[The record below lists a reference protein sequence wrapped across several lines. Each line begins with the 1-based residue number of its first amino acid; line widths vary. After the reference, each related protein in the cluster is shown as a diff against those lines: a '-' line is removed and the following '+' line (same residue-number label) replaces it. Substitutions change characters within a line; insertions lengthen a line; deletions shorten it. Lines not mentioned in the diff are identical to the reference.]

1 MKNKY
6 EVLGIVGEGAYGI
19 VYKCLNK
26 ETNKYVAVKK
36 FKETQDKLV
45 QKTMK
50 RELAMLQMLHHENVV
65 EFQESFVNKGNFFLV
80 FEYVEKNLLEVL
92 EESPRG
98 LSPKLIRSLVYQM
111 CKAVAYLHQNNMIH
125 RDVKPENL
133 LIDDKLNLKLCDF
146 GFARKVKLNKNNN
159 NIDTMTDYVA
169 TRWYR
174 SPELL
179 LSGGIYGPEV
189 DYWAIGCI
197 MGELADGNP
206 MFPGEDEVDQL
217 DCIIKILGNL
227 PDSLVNMYYE
237 NPIYNG
243 KELLNV
249 KKPETLE
256 KRYLGILSPTAIDF
270 MKGLLELDPS
280 KRLSGEN
287 VFKHKYFSIFMKNNN
302 NTINN
307 NNNNINN
314 NNNNNMNNNLNNSN
328 NNPVNPVAL
337 NNSNSATNIK
347 VNKEEKNMGNKI
359 NNNININKIIVKNTI
374 NANLILSNSNTKRND
389 INLIKEAKSNIINM
403 KNLTNKEKEKEKD
416 KDKEKEKE
424 KDKDKDKEKD
434 DINSKK
440 NEKDKMADN
449 TFTNRNNN
457 NSFNN
462 IVNNINQKLI
472 NKNIINQKL
481 KKDIEAKA
489 GNVNISPAKV
499 INNTTNINIINYN
512 CYNNAT
518 NRNSN
523 MQIQKK
529 ILDIAQN
536 PKSQFKSFTNQD
548 IIENNLANM
557 NKSKEIVNNNSNNL
571 TLFNGNESFYGN
583 KNNFTL
589 KKKINNNFTK
599 SMINFNSIKVNK
611 FNIGNK
617 PSKKSTSMQKMD
629 YEHSSNIDL
638 SQKIPPQ
645 QIGVISLSQGKID
658 KKNINKIKDKSIIKQ
673 ANNTFYNFNLNV
685 IQNNNNANNIINNN
699 SISNGYKG
707 SNTSNNFGSL
717 LSKAYSTNGFK
728 SFFSNKDNK
737 YNYKLNTNYIK
748 EENKKYIYNN
758 SFNDKNVIDEKDEL
772 DISNSNIYEYN
783 QKSYSKQKTKKK
795 LLVPFG
801 SENLDIY
808 NKNSM
813 LYGTF
818 YKKNFLFGYKKKEK
832 NTNKYMNNNKLPKL
846 YKSISNATQY
856 NYFVNNKIKKNNS
869 NIYMVGKKGFNP
881 YNYDYSSK
889 LKFYIP

>member
-65 EFQESFVNKGNFFLV
+65 EFQESFVSKGNFFLV

-98 LSPKLIRSLVYQM
+98 LSPKLIRSLVFQM
-111 CKAVAYLHQNNMIH
+111 CKAVDYLHKNNMIH

-133 LIDDKLNLKLCDF
+133 LIDENLNLKLCDF

-227 PDSLVNMYYE
+227 PESLVNMYYE

-243 KELLNV
+243 KELLKI

-256 KRYLGILSPTAIDF
+256 KRYLGILSPTAINF
-270 MKGLLELDPS
+270 MKGLLELDPN
-280 KRLSGEN
+280 KRLNGEN

-302 NTINN
+302 NNN
-307 NNNNINN
+307 NNNTIANN
-314 NNNNNMNNNLNNSN
+314 NVNTNNNLNNSN
-328 NNPVNPVAL
+328 
-337 NNSNSATNIK
+337 SASNIK
-347 VNKEEKNMGNKI
+347 VNNNDKAINNKI
-359 NNNININKIIVKNTI
+359 NNNININKIILKNNP

-389 INLIKEAKSNIINM
+389 ANLIKEAKSNVVF
-403 KNLTNKEKEKEKD
+403 KNYTTKEKD
-416 KDKEKEKE
+416 KDEIPLKKTE
-424 KDKDKDKEKD
+424 KDKQSE
-434 DINSKK
+434 N
-440 NEKDKMADN
+440 AY
-449 TFTNRNNN
+449 TNRNNN
-457 NSFNN
+457 NSVNN
-462 IVNNINQKLI
+462 IVSNINQKLI

-481 KKDIEAKA
+481 KKEIKEIESKQVP
-489 GNVNISPAKV
+489 VNPSPAKV

-536 PKSQFKSFTNQD
+536 PKAEFKSFTNQD
-548 IIENNLANM
+548 ILENSLATI
-557 NKSKEIVNNNSNNL
+557 NKSKELVNHNANNL

-611 FNIGNK
+611 FNLGNK
-617 PSKKSTSMQKMD
+617 PSKKSTSMKKIEND
-629 YEHSSNIDL
+629 HNNNNDL
-638 SQKIPPQ
+638 SLKMPQ
-645 QIGVISLSQGKID
+645 QNIGVISLSQGKVE
-658 KKNINKIKDKSIIKQ
+658 KKKKDKDKSIIKQ

-685 IQNNNNANNIINNN
+685 IQNNNNANSIINTNTLGT
-699 SISNGYKG
+699 GYKG
-707 SNTSNNFGSL
+707 SNTSNNFVTL
-717 LSKAYSTNGFK
+717 LNKAYSTNGFK

-758 SFNDKNVIDEKDEL
+758 SFNDKIIEEKDEL

-783 QKSYSKQKTKKK
+783 QKSYSKKKTKKK
-795 LLVPFG
+795 LLIPFG
-801 SENLDIY
+801 SENLDLY
-808 NKNSM
+808 NKNSIG
-813 LYGTF
+813 YGTF
-818 YKKNFLFGYKKKEK
+818 YKKNFLFGFKKKE
-832 NTNKYMNNNKLPKL
+832 NNNKKYINNNKLPKL

-881 YNYDYSSK
+881 YNYDYTSK
-889 LKFYIP
+889 FKFYVP

>member
-36 FKETQDKLV
+36 FKETHDKLV

-50 RELAMLQMLHHENVV
+50 RELAMLQLLRHENVV
-65 EFQESFVNKGNFFLV
+65 EFQESFVSKGNFFLV

-92 EESPRG
+92 EESPHG

-111 CKAVAYLHQNNMIH
+111 CKAVSYLHKNNMIH

-133 LIDDKLNLKLCDF
+133 LIDENFNLKLCDF

-227 PDSLVNMYYE
+227 PENLVNMYYE

-243 KELLNV
+243 KDLFKI

-256 KRYLGILSPTAIDF
+256 KRYMGILSPTAIDF
-270 MKGLLELDPS
+270 MKGLLELDPT
-280 KRLSGEN
+280 KRLSGDN

-302 NTINN
+302 TNS
-307 NNNNINN
+307 
-314 NNNNNMNNNLNNSN
+314 NSN
-328 NNPVNPVAL
+328 NNANNNVINVNNNL

-347 VNKEEKNMGNKI
+347 GNKDEKNIINNKV
-359 NNNININKIIVKNTI
+359 NNNINLNKI
-374 NANLILSNSNTKRND
+374 NLKNSNPDISPFQNNSNRNEH
-389 INLIKEAKSNIINM
+389 IQNKINIIN
-403 KNLTNKEKEKEKD
+403 KNSIS
-416 KDKEKEKE
+416 
-424 KDKDKDKEKD
+424 KDKDKDKE

-440 NEKDKMADN
+440 SEKDKMPESNN
-449 TFTNRNNN
+449 TNKENN
-457 NSFNN
+457 NS
-462 IVNNINQKLI
+462 INNINPKI
-472 NKNIINQKL
+472 SIKIKEKEKP
-481 KKDIEAKA
+481 KKDIESKPI
-489 GNVNISPAKV
+489 NVTPSKV

-523 MQIQKK
+523 LQIQKK
-529 ILDIAQN
+529 ILDFAQN
-536 PKSQFKSFTNQD
+536 QKSQFKSFTNHD
-548 IIENNLANM
+548 LLENNLINI
-557 NKSKEIVNNNSNNL
+557 SKPKEVVIDQINNSNNL
-571 TLFNGNESFYGN
+571 TILNGSESLYAH
-583 KNNFTL
+583 KNNFNI
-589 KKKINNNFTK
+589 KKKLNNFTK
-599 SMINFNSIKVNK
+599 SMMNFNSIKK
-611 FNIGNK
+611 LTLINK
-617 PSKKSTSMQKMD
+617 PSKKSTSVKII
-629 YEHSSNIDL
+629 ENENNNNNSNIDL
-638 SQKIPPQ
+638 SLKLPQ
-645 QIGVISLSQGKID
+645 SISGISLSQGKAD
-658 KKNINKIKDKSIIKQ
+658 KKKINKDKDKNIIKQ

-685 IQNNNNANNIINNN
+685 IQNNNNTNNILNSNN
-699 SISNGYKG
+699 SLNSYKG
-707 SNTSNNFGSL
+707 NNTNTNFGSL

-748 EENKKYIYNN
+748 EENKKYLYNN
-758 SFNDKNVIDEKDEL
+758 SFNDKNSIDEKDEL
-772 DISNSNIYEYN
+772 DISDNNIYDYN
-783 QKSYSKQKTKKK
+783 QKSYSKKKEKKK
-795 LLVPFG
+795 LLIPFG
-801 SENLDIY
+801 SENLDVY
-808 NKNSM
+808 NKNRM
-813 LYGTF
+813 GYGTF
-818 YKKNFLFGYKKKEK
+818 YNKNFMFGFKKKDK
-832 NTNKYMNNNKLPKL
+832 MKKYNNNNKLPKL

-869 NIYMVGKKGFNP
+869 NIYMIGKKAFNP
-881 YNYDYSSK
+881 YNYDYSNK
-889 LKFYIP
+889 LKYYNPKFLV

>member
-36 FKETQDKLV
+36 FKETHDKLV

-50 RELAMLQMLHHENVV
+50 RELAMLQLLRHENVV
-65 EFQESFVNKGNFFLV
+65 EFQESFVSKGNFFLV

-92 EESPRG
+92 EESPHG

-111 CKAVAYLHQNNMIH
+111 CKAVSYLHKNNMIH

-133 LIDDKLNLKLCDF
+133 LIDENFNLKLCDF

-227 PDSLVNMYYE
+227 PENLVNMYYE

-243 KELLNV
+243 KDLFKI

-256 KRYLGILSPTAIDF
+256 KRYMGILSPTAIDF
-270 MKGLLELDPS
+270 MKGLLELDPT
-280 KRLSGEN
+280 KRLSGDN

-302 NTINN
+302 TNSNSNN
-307 NNNNINN
+307 NANNNVINV
-314 NNNNNMNNNLNNSN
+314 NNNLNNSN
-328 NNPVNPVAL
+328 SV
-337 NNSNSATNIK
+337 TNIK
-347 VNKEEKNMGNKI
+347 GNKDEKNIIINKV
-359 NNNININKIIVKNTI
+359 NNNINLNKI
-374 NANLILSNSNTKRND
+374 NLKNSNPDISPFQNNSNRNEHNQNK
-389 INLIKEAKSNIINM
+389 INIIN
-403 KNLTNKEKEKEKD
+403 KNSIS
-416 KDKEKEKE
+416 
-424 KDKDKDKEKD
+424 KDKDKDKE

-440 NEKDKMADN
+440 SEKDKMSESNN
-449 TFTNRNNN
+449 TNKENN
-457 NSFNN
+457 NS
-462 IVNNINQKLI
+462 INNINPKI
-472 NKNIINQKL
+472 SIKIKEKEKP
-481 KKDIEAKA
+481 KKDIESKPI
-489 GNVNISPAKV
+489 NVTPSKV

-523 MQIQKK
+523 LQIQKK
-529 ILDIAQN
+529 ILDFAQN
-536 PKSQFKSFTNQD
+536 QKSQFKSFTNHD
-548 IIENNLANM
+548 LLENNLINI
-557 NKSKEIVNNNSNNL
+557 SKPKEVIINQINNSNNL
-571 TLFNGNESFYGN
+571 TILNGSESLYAH
-583 KNNFTL
+583 KNNFNI
-589 KKKINNNFTK
+589 KKKLNNFTK
-599 SMINFNSIKVNK
+599 SMMNFNSIKK
-611 FNIGNK
+611 LTLINK
-617 PSKKSTSMQKMD
+617 PSKKSTSVKII
-629 YEHSSNIDL
+629 ENENNNNNSNIDL
-638 SQKIPPQ
+638 SLKLPQ
-645 QIGVISLSQGKID
+645 SISGISLSQGKAD
-658 KKNINKIKDKSIIKQ
+658 KKKINKDKDKNIIKQ

-685 IQNNNNANNIINNN
+685 IQNNNNTNNILNSNN
-699 SISNGYKG
+699 SLNSYKG
-707 SNTSNNFGSL
+707 SNTNTNFGSL

-748 EENKKYIYNN
+748 EENKKYLYNN
-758 SFNDKNVIDEKDEL
+758 SFNDKNIIDEKDEL
-772 DISNSNIYEYN
+772 DISDNNIYDYN
-783 QKSYSKQKTKKK
+783 QKSYSKKKEKKK
-795 LLVPFG
+795 LLIPFG
-801 SENLDIY
+801 SENLDVY
-808 NKNSM
+808 NKNRM
-813 LYGTF
+813 GYGTF
-818 YKKNFLFGYKKKEK
+818 YNKNFMFGFKKKDK
-832 NTNKYMNNNKLPKL
+832 MKKYNNNNKLPKL

-869 NIYMVGKKGFNP
+869 NIYMIGKKAFNP
-881 YNYDYSSK
+881 YNYDYSNK
-889 LKFYIP
+889 LKYYNPKFLV

>member
-36 FKETQDKLV
+36 FKETHDKLV

-50 RELAMLQMLHHENVV
+50 RELAMLQLLRHENVV
-65 EFQESFVNKGNFFLV
+65 EFQESFVSKGNFFLV
-80 FEYVEKNLLEVL
+80 FEYVEKKLLEVL
-92 EESPRG
+92 EESPHG

-111 CKAVAYLHQNNMIH
+111 CKAVSYLHKNNMIH

-133 LIDDKLNLKLCDF
+133 LIDENFNLKLCDF

-227 PDSLVNMYYE
+227 PENLVNMYYE

-243 KELLNV
+243 KDLFKI

-256 KRYLGILSPTAIDF
+256 KRYMGILSPTAIDF
-270 MKGLLELDPS
+270 MKGLLELDPT
-280 KRLSGEN
+280 KRLSGDN

-302 NTINN
+302 TNCNGNN
-307 NNNNINN
+307 NANNNVINV
-314 NNNNNMNNNLNNSN
+314 NNNLNNSN
-328 NNPVNPVAL
+328 SV
-337 NNSNSATNIK
+337 TNIK
-347 VNKEEKNMGNKI
+347 GNKDEKNIIINKV
-359 NNNININKIIVKNTI
+359 NNNINLNKI
-374 NANLILSNSNTKRND
+374 NLKNSNPDISPFQNNSNRNEH
-389 INLIKEAKSNIINM
+389 IQNKINIIN
-403 KNLTNKEKEKEKD
+403 KNSIS
-416 KDKEKEKE
+416 
-424 KDKDKDKEKD
+424 KDKDKDKE

-440 NEKDKMADN
+440 SEKDKMPESNN
-449 TFTNRNNN
+449 TNKENN
-457 NSFNN
+457 NS
-462 IVNNINQKLI
+462 INNINPKI
-472 NKNIINQKL
+472 SIKIKEKEKP
-481 KKDIEAKA
+481 KKDIESKPI
-489 GNVNISPAKV
+489 NVTPSKV

-523 MQIQKK
+523 LQIQKK
-529 ILDIAQN
+529 ILDFAQN
-536 PKSQFKSFTNQD
+536 QKSQFKSFTNHD
-548 IIENNLANM
+548 LLENNLINI
-557 NKSKEIVNNNSNNL
+557 SKPKEVIINQINNSNNL
-571 TLFNGNESFYGN
+571 TILNGSESLYAH
-583 KNNFTL
+583 KNNFNI
-589 KKKINNNFTK
+589 KKKLNNFTK
-599 SMINFNSIKVNK
+599 SMMNFNSIKK
-611 FNIGNK
+611 LTLINK
-617 PSKKSTSMQKMD
+617 PSKKSTSVKII
-629 YEHSSNIDL
+629 ENENNNNNSNIDL
-638 SQKIPPQ
+638 SLKLPQ
-645 QIGVISLSQGKID
+645 SISGISLSQGKAD
-658 KKNINKIKDKSIIKQ
+658 KKKINKDKDKNIIKQ

-685 IQNNNNANNIINNN
+685 IQNNNNTNNILNSNN
-699 SISNGYKG
+699 SLNSYKG
-707 SNTSNNFGSL
+707 SNTNTNFGSL

-748 EENKKYIYNN
+748 EENKKYLYNN
-758 SFNDKNVIDEKDEL
+758 SFNDKNIIDEKDEL
-772 DISNSNIYEYN
+772 DISDNNIYDYN
-783 QKSYSKQKTKKK
+783 QKSYSKKKEKKK
-795 LLVPFG
+795 LLIPFG
-801 SENLDIY
+801 SENLDVY
-808 NKNSM
+808 NKNRM
-813 LYGTF
+813 GYGTF
-818 YKKNFLFGYKKKEK
+818 YNKNFMFGFKKKDK
-832 NTNKYMNNNKLPKL
+832 MKKYNNNNKLPKL

-869 NIYMVGKKGFNP
+869 NIYMIGKKAFNP
-881 YNYDYSSK
+881 YNYDYSNK
-889 LKFYIP
+889 LKYYNPKFLV

>member
-65 EFQESFVNKGNFFLV
+65 EFQESFVSKGNFFLV

-92 EESPRG
+92 EESPHG

-111 CKAVAYLHQNNMIH
+111 CKAVDYLHKNNMIH

-133 LIDDKLNLKLCDF
+133 LIDEKLNLKLCDF

-159 NIDTMTDYVA
+159 NVDTMTDYVA

-227 PDSLVNMYYE
+227 PENLINMYYE
-237 NPIYNG
+237 NQIYNG
-243 KELLNV
+243 KELLKV

-302 NTINN
+302 N

-314 NNNNNMNNNLNNSN
+314 NENNEAVINNAVNPNNNLNN
-328 NNPVNPVAL
+328 
-337 NNSNSATNIK
+337 NNSNNAANVKVIK
-347 VNKEEKNMGNKI
+347 DDKSMNNKI
-359 NNNININKIIVKNTI
+359 NNSININKIVIKN
-374 NANLILSNSNTKRND
+374 NPNSNLLLSNSNTKRND
-389 INLIKEAKSNIINM
+389 ANIMKESKSNVIN
-403 KNLTNKEKEKEKD
+403 KNMNMNINIKEKEE
-416 KDKEKEKE
+416 
-424 KDKDKDKEKD
+424 
-434 DINSKK
+434 INSKK
-440 NEKDKMADN
+440 SEKDKQSDN
-449 TFTNRNNN
+449 AYSNRNNN
-457 NSFNN
+457 NNSINN
-462 IVNNINQKLI
+462 IVNNINQKI
-472 NKNIINQKL
+472 NKNIVSIKS
-481 KKDIEAKA
+481 KKDLEPKA
-489 GNVNISPAKV
+489 VINVSPAKV

-523 MQIQKK
+523 LQIQKK
-529 ILDIAQN
+529 ILDIEQN
-536 PKSQFKSFTNQD
+536 PKSQFKSFTNQE

-557 NKSKEIVNNNSNNL
+557 SKSKEIVKHNSNNL

-611 FNIGNK
+611 FIFGNK
-617 PSKKSTSMQKMD
+617 PSKKSISMKKIEN
-629 YEHSSNIDL
+629 EHNNNFDL
-638 SQKIPPQ
+638 SQKMPQ
-645 QIGVISLSQGKID
+645 TIGIISLSQGKIEK
-658 KKNINKIKDKSIIKQ
+658 KKNSKDKEKAMIKQ

-685 IQNNNNANNIINNN
+685 IQNNNNVNNIINN
-699 SISNGYKG
+699 STIGNGYKNN
-707 SNTSNNFGSL
+707 NTSNNFASL
-717 LSKAYSTNGFK
+717 LTKAYSTNGFK
-728 SFFSNKDNK
+728 SFFANKDNK

-748 EENKKYIYNN
+748 EENKKYLYNN
-758 SFNDKNVIDEKDEL
+758 SFNDKIIDEKDEL
-772 DISNSNIYEYN
+772 DISDNNIYEYN
-783 QKSYSKQKTKKK
+783 QKSYSKKKAKKK
-795 LLVPFG
+795 LLIPFG
-801 SENLDIY
+801 SENMDVY
-808 NKNSM
+808 NKNNM
-813 LYGTF
+813 GYGTF
-818 YKKNFLFGYKKKEK
+818 YKKNFIFGYKKKEK
-832 NTNKYMNNNKLPKL
+832 NTNKYLNNNKLPKL

-856 NYFVNNKIKKNNS
+856 NYFANNKIKKNNS
-869 NIYMVGKKGFNP
+869 NIYMVGKKAFNP
-881 YNYDYSSK
+881 YNYDYTSK
-889 LKFYIP
+889 FKFYLP

>member
-26 ETNKYVAVKK
+26 VTNKYVAVKK

-50 RELAMLQMLHHENVV
+50 RELAMLQMLRHENVV
-65 EFQESFVNKGNFFLV
+65 EFQESFVSKGNFFLV

-92 EESPRG
+92 EESPHG

-111 CKAVAYLHQNNMIH
+111 CKAVAYLHKNNMIH

-133 LIDDKLNLKLCDF
+133 LIDENLNLKLCDF

-227 PDSLVNMYYE
+227 PESLVNMYYE
-237 NPIYNG
+237 NQIYNG
-243 KELLNV
+243 KELLHV

-270 MKGLLELDPS
+270 MKGLLELDPN

-287 VFKHKYFSIFMKNNN
+287 VFKHKYFSVFMKNNN
-302 NTINN
+302 NNGIGNNN
-307 NNNNINN
+307 NNNNIAINN
-314 NNNNNMNNNLNNSN
+314 N
-328 NNPVNPVAL
+328 L

-347 VNKEEKNMGNKI
+347 VNSKEEKIMNSKMS
-359 NNNININKIIVKNTI
+359 NNIINKIVFKNNHI
-374 NANLILSNSNTKRND
+374 NPNINVSNSNTKRND
-389 INLIKEAKSNIINM
+389 INLIKESKSNIM
-403 KNLTNKEKEKEKD
+403 VKNFTT
-416 KDKEKEKE
+416 KDKEKEE
-424 KDKDKDKEKD
+424 
-434 DINSKK
+434 INSKK
-440 NEKDKMADN
+440 TEKEKLSEN
-449 TFTNRNNN
+449 TYTNRNNN
-457 NSFNN
+457 NSVNG
-462 IVNNINQKLI
+462 IGNNINTKI
-472 NKNIINQKL
+472 IIKNDNNQKI
-481 KKDIEAKA
+481 KKEIDSKA
-489 GNVNISPAKV
+489 INITPAKV

-523 MQIQKK
+523 LQLQKK
-529 ILDIAQN
+529 IIDISQN
-536 PKSQFKSFTNQD
+536 PKGQFKSFTNND
-548 IIENNLANM
+548 LIDNNLANLNNI
-557 NKSKEIVNNNSNNL
+557 NKSKEITNNNNL

-589 KKKINNNFTK
+589 KKKVNNNFTK
-599 SMINFNSIKVNK
+599 SMINFNNIKVNK
-611 FNIGNK
+611 FNLVNK
-617 PSKKSTSMQKMD
+617 NSKKSTSVKRID
-629 YEHSSNIDL
+629 YENINNGMDL
-638 SQKIPPQ
+638 SQKLPQ
-645 QIGVISLSQGKID
+645 TINVISLSQGKAEK
-658 KKNINKIKDKSIIKQ
+658 KKNNKDKDKNNIKQ
-673 ANNTFYNFNLNV
+673 ANNTFYNFSLNV
-685 IQNNNNANNIINNN
+685 IQNNNNANAIINSNN
-699 SISNGYKG
+699 SGNSYKG
-707 SNTSNNFGSL
+707 SNTSNNFVSL

-728 SFFSNKDNK
+728 SFYSNKDDK

-748 EENKKYIYNN
+748 EENKKYMYNN
-758 SFNDKNVIDEKDEL
+758 SFNDKNIIDEKDEL
-772 DISNSNIYEYN
+772 DISNSNSNIYDYN
-783 QKSYSKQKTKKK
+783 QKSYSKKKTKKK
-795 LLVPFG
+795 LLIPFG

-808 NKNSM
+808 NKNSIG
-813 LYGTF
+813 YGTF
-818 YKKNFLFGYKKKEK
+818 YKKNFLFGFKKKDK
-832 NTNKYMNNNKLPKL
+832 NKKYLNNNKLPKL

-856 NYFVNNKIKKNNS
+856 NYFGSNKIKKNNS
-869 NIYMVGKKGFNP
+869 NIYMIGKKGFNP
-881 YNYDYSSK
+881 YNYDYTSK
-889 LKFYIP
+889 FKYYAP

>member
-26 ETNKYVAVKK
+26 VTNKYVAVKK

-50 RELAMLQMLHHENVV
+50 RELAMLQMLRHENVV
-65 EFQESFVNKGNFFLV
+65 EFQESFVSKGNFFLV

-92 EESPRG
+92 EESPHG

-111 CKAVAYLHQNNMIH
+111 CKAVAYLHKNNMIH

-133 LIDDKLNLKLCDF
+133 LIDENLNLKLCDF

-227 PDSLVNMYYE
+227 PESLVNMYYE
-237 NPIYNG
+237 NQIYNG
-243 KELLNV
+243 KELLHV

-270 MKGLLELDPS
+270 MKGLLELDPN

-287 VFKHKYFSIFMKNNN
+287 VFKHKYFSVFMKNNN
-302 NTINN
+302 NNGIG
-307 NNNNINN
+307 NN
-314 NNNNNMNNNLNNSN
+314 NNNNNNAINNN
-328 NNPVNPVAL
+328 L

-347 VNKEEKNMGNKI
+347 VNSKEEKIMNSKMS
-359 NNNININKIIVKNTI
+359 NNIINKIVFKNNHI
-374 NANLILSNSNTKRND
+374 NPNINVSNSNTKRND
-389 INLIKEAKSNIINM
+389 INLIKESKSNIM
-403 KNLTNKEKEKEKD
+403 VKNFTT
-416 KDKEKEKE
+416 KDKEKEE
-424 KDKDKDKEKD
+424 
-434 DINSKK
+434 INSKK
-440 NEKDKMADN
+440 TEKEKLSEN
-449 TFTNRNNN
+449 TYTNRNNN
-457 NSFNN
+457 NSVNG
-462 IVNNINQKLI
+462 IGNNINTKI
-472 NKNIINQKL
+472 IIKNDINQKI
-481 KKDIEAKA
+481 KKEIDSKA
-489 GNVNISPAKV
+489 INITPSKV

-523 MQIQKK
+523 LQLQKK
-529 ILDIAQN
+529 IIDISQN
-536 PKSQFKSFTNQD
+536 PKGQFKSFTNND
-548 IIENNLANM
+548 LIDNNLANLNNI
-557 NKSKEIVNNNSNNL
+557 NKSKEITNNNNL

-589 KKKINNNFTK
+589 KKKVNNNFTK
-599 SMINFNSIKVNK
+599 SMINFNNIKVNK
-611 FNIGNK
+611 FNLVNK
-617 PSKKSTSMQKMD
+617 NSKKSTSVKRID
-629 YEHSSNIDL
+629 YENINNGMDL
-638 SQKIPPQ
+638 SQKLPQ
-645 QIGVISLSQGKID
+645 TINVISLSQGKAEK
-658 KKNINKIKDKSIIKQ
+658 KKNNKDKDKNNIKQ
-673 ANNTFYNFNLNV
+673 ANNTFYNFSLNV
-685 IQNNNNANNIINNN
+685 IQNNNNANAIINSNN
-699 SISNGYKG
+699 SGNSYKG
-707 SNTSNNFGSL
+707 SNTSNNFVSL

-728 SFFSNKDNK
+728 SFYSNKDDK

-748 EENKKYIYNN
+748 EENKKYMYNN
-758 SFNDKNVIDEKDEL
+758 SFNDKNIIDEKDEL
-772 DISNSNIYEYN
+772 DISNSNSNIYDYN
-783 QKSYSKQKTKKK
+783 QKSYSKKKTKKK
-795 LLVPFG
+795 LLIPFG

-808 NKNSM
+808 NKNSIG
-813 LYGTF
+813 YGTF
-818 YKKNFLFGYKKKEK
+818 YKKNFLFGFKKKDK
-832 NTNKYMNNNKLPKL
+832 NKKYLNNNKLPKL

-856 NYFVNNKIKKNNS
+856 NYFGSNKIKKNNS
-869 NIYMVGKKGFNP
+869 NIYMIGKKGFNP
-881 YNYDYSSK
+881 YNYDYTSK
-889 LKFYIP
+889 FKYYAP

>member
-36 FKETQDKLV
+36 FKETHDKLV

-50 RELAMLQMLHHENVV
+50 RELAMLQLLRHENVV
-65 EFQESFVNKGNFFLV
+65 EFQESFVSKGNFFLV

-92 EESPRG
+92 EESPHG

-111 CKAVAYLHQNNMIH
+111 CKAVSYLHKNNMIH

-133 LIDDKLNLKLCDF
+133 LIDENFNLKLCDF

-227 PDSLVNMYYE
+227 PENLVNMYYE

-243 KELLNV
+243 KDLFKI

-256 KRYLGILSPTAIDF
+256 KRYMGILSPTAIDF
-270 MKGLLELDPS
+270 MKGLLELDPT
-280 KRLSGEN
+280 KRLSGDN

-302 NTINN
+302 TNYNGNN
-307 NNNNINN
+307 NANNNVINV
-314 NNNNNMNNNLNNSN
+314 NNNLNNSN
-328 NNPVNPVAL
+328 SV
-337 NNSNSATNIK
+337 TNIK
-347 VNKEEKNMGNKI
+347 GNKDEKNIIINKV
-359 NNNININKIIVKNTI
+359 NNNINLNKI
-374 NANLILSNSNTKRND
+374 NLKNSNPDISPFQNNSNRNEH
-389 INLIKEAKSNIINM
+389 IQNKINIIN
-403 KNLTNKEKEKEKD
+403 KNSIS
-416 KDKEKEKE
+416 
-424 KDKDKDKEKD
+424 KDKDKDKE

-440 NEKDKMADN
+440 SEKDKMPESNN
-449 TFTNRNNN
+449 TNKENN
-457 NSFNN
+457 NS
-462 IVNNINQKLI
+462 INNINPKI
-472 NKNIINQKL
+472 SIKIKEKEKP
-481 KKDIEAKA
+481 KKDIESKPI
-489 GNVNISPAKV
+489 NVTPSKV

-523 MQIQKK
+523 LQIQKT
-529 ILDIAQN
+529 ILDFAQN
-536 PKSQFKSFTNQD
+536 QKSQFKSFTNHD
-548 IIENNLANM
+548 LLENNLINI
-557 NKSKEIVNNNSNNL
+557 SKPKEVIINQINNSNNL
-571 TLFNGNESFYGN
+571 TILNGSESLYAH
-583 KNNFTL
+583 KNNFNI
-589 KKKINNNFTK
+589 KKKLNNFTK
-599 SMINFNSIKVNK
+599 SMMNFNSIKK
-611 FNIGNK
+611 LTLINK
-617 PSKKSTSMQKMD
+617 PSKKSTSVKII
-629 YEHSSNIDL
+629 ENENNNNNSNIDL
-638 SQKIPPQ
+638 SLKLPQ
-645 QIGVISLSQGKID
+645 SISGISLSQGKAD
-658 KKNINKIKDKSIIKQ
+658 KKKINKDKDKNIIKQ

-685 IQNNNNANNIINNN
+685 IQNNNNTNNILNSNN
-699 SISNGYKG
+699 SLNSYKG
-707 SNTSNNFGSL
+707 SNTNTNFGSL

-748 EENKKYIYNN
+748 EENKKYLYNN
-758 SFNDKNVIDEKDEL
+758 SFNDKNIIDEKDEL
-772 DISNSNIYEYN
+772 DISDNNIYDYN
-783 QKSYSKQKTKKK
+783 QKSYSKKKEKKK
-795 LLVPFG
+795 LLIPFG
-801 SENLDIY
+801 SENLDVY
-808 NKNSM
+808 NKNRM
-813 LYGTF
+813 GYGTF
-818 YKKNFLFGYKKKEK
+818 YNKNFMFGFKKKDK
-832 NTNKYMNNNKLPKL
+832 MKKYNNNNKLPKL

-869 NIYMVGKKGFNP
+869 NIYMIGKKAFNP
-881 YNYDYSSK
+881 YNYDYSNK
-889 LKFYIP
+889 LKYYNPKFLV

>member
-26 ETNKYVAVKK
+26 VTNKYVAVKK

-50 RELAMLQMLHHENVV
+50 RELAMLQMLRHENVV
-65 EFQESFVNKGNFFLV
+65 EFQESFVSKGNFFLV

-92 EESPRG
+92 EESPHG

-111 CKAVAYLHQNNMIH
+111 CKAVAYLHKNNMIH

-133 LIDDKLNLKLCDF
+133 LIDENLNLKLCDF

-227 PDSLVNMYYE
+227 PESLVNMYYE
-237 NPIYNG
+237 NQIYNG
-243 KELLNV
+243 KELLHV

-270 MKGLLELDPS
+270 MKGLLELDPN

-287 VFKHKYFSIFMKNNN
+287 VFKHKYFSVFMKNNN
-302 NTINN
+302 NNGIGNNN
-307 NNNNINN
+307 NNNNIAINN
-314 NNNNNMNNNLNNSN
+314 N
-328 NNPVNPVAL
+328 L

-347 VNKEEKNMGNKI
+347 VNSKEEKIMNSKMS
-359 NNNININKIIVKNTI
+359 NNIINKIVFKNNHI
-374 NANLILSNSNTKRND
+374 NPNINVSNSNTKRND
-389 INLIKEAKSNIINM
+389 INLIKESKSNIM
-403 KNLTNKEKEKEKD
+403 VKNFTT
-416 KDKEKEKE
+416 KDKEKEE
-424 KDKDKDKEKD
+424 
-434 DINSKK
+434 INSKK
-440 NEKDKMADN
+440 TEKEKLSEN
-449 TFTNRNNN
+449 TYTNRNNN
-457 NSFNN
+457 NSVNG
-462 IVNNINQKLI
+462 IGNNINTKI
-472 NKNIINQKL
+472 IIKNDINQKI
-481 KKDIEAKA
+481 KKEIDSKA
-489 GNVNISPAKV
+489 INITPAKV

-523 MQIQKK
+523 LQLQKK
-529 ILDIAQN
+529 IIDISQN
-536 PKSQFKSFTNQD
+536 PKGQFKSFTNND
-548 IIENNLANM
+548 LIDNNLANLNNI
-557 NKSKEIVNNNSNNL
+557 NKSKEITNNNNL

-589 KKKINNNFTK
+589 KKKVNNNFTK
-599 SMINFNSIKVNK
+599 SMINFNNIKVNK
-611 FNIGNK
+611 FNLVNK
-617 PSKKSTSMQKMD
+617 NSKKSTSVKRID
-629 YEHSSNIDL
+629 YENNINNGMDL
-638 SQKIPPQ
+638 SQKLPQ
-645 QIGVISLSQGKID
+645 TINVISLSQGKAEK
-658 KKNINKIKDKSIIKQ
+658 KKNNKDKDKNNIKQ
-673 ANNTFYNFNLNV
+673 ANNTFYNFSLNV
-685 IQNNNNANNIINNN
+685 IQNNNNANAIINSNN
-699 SISNGYKG
+699 SGNSYKG
-707 SNTSNNFGSL
+707 SNTSNNFVSL
-717 LSKAYSTNGFK
+717 LTKAYSTNGFK
-728 SFFSNKDNK
+728 SFYSNKDDK

-748 EENKKYIYNN
+748 EENKKYMYNN
-758 SFNDKNVIDEKDEL
+758 SFNDKNIIDEKDEL
-772 DISNSNIYEYN
+772 DISNSNSNIYDYN
-783 QKSYSKQKTKKK
+783 QKSYSKKKTKKK
-795 LLVPFG
+795 LLIPFG

-808 NKNSM
+808 NKNCIG
-813 LYGTF
+813 YGTF
-818 YKKNFLFGYKKKEK
+818 YKKNFLFGFKKKDK
-832 NTNKYMNNNKLPKL
+832 NKKYLNNNKLPKL

-856 NYFVNNKIKKNNS
+856 NYFGSNKIKKNNS
-869 NIYMVGKKGFNP
+869 NIYMIGKKGFNP
-881 YNYDYSSK
+881 YNYDYTSK
-889 LKFYIP
+889 FKYYAP

>member
-36 FKETQDKLV
+36 FKETHDKLV

-50 RELAMLQMLHHENVV
+50 RELAMLQLLRHENVV
-65 EFQESFVNKGNFFLV
+65 EFQESFVSKGNFFLV

-92 EESPRG
+92 EESPHG

-111 CKAVAYLHQNNMIH
+111 CKAVSYLHKNNMIH

-133 LIDDKLNLKLCDF
+133 LIDENFNLKLCDF

-227 PDSLVNMYYE
+227 PENLVNMYYE

-243 KELLNV
+243 KDLFKI

-256 KRYLGILSPTAIDF
+256 KRYMGILSPTAIDF
-270 MKGLLELDPS
+270 MKGLLELDPT
-280 KRLSGEN
+280 KRLSGDN

-302 NTINN
+302 TNS
-307 NNNNINN
+307 
-314 NNNNNMNNNLNNSN
+314 NSN
-328 NNPVNPVAL
+328 NNANNNVINANNNL

-347 VNKEEKNMGNKI
+347 GNKDEKNIIINKV
-359 NNNININKIIVKNTI
+359 NNNINLNKI
-374 NANLILSNSNTKRND
+374 NLKNSNPDISPFQNNSNRNEH
-389 INLIKEAKSNIINM
+389 IQNKINIIN
-403 KNLTNKEKEKEKD
+403 KNSIS
-416 KDKEKEKE
+416 
-424 KDKDKDKEKD
+424 KDKDKDKE

-440 NEKDKMADN
+440 SEKDKMPESNN
-449 TFTNRNNN
+449 TNKENN
-457 NSFNN
+457 NS
-462 IVNNINQKLI
+462 INNINPKLSVKI
-472 NKNIINQKL
+472 KEKEKP
-481 KKDIEAKA
+481 KKDIESKPI
-489 GNVNISPAKV
+489 NVTPSKV

-523 MQIQKK
+523 LQIQKK
-529 ILDIAQN
+529 ILDFAQN
-536 PKSQFKSFTNQD
+536 QKSQFKSFTNHD
-548 IIENNLANM
+548 LLENNLINI
-557 NKSKEIVNNNSNNL
+557 SKPKEVIINQINNSNNL
-571 TLFNGNESFYGN
+571 TILNGSESLYAH
-583 KNNFTL
+583 KNNFNI
-589 KKKINNNFTK
+589 KKKLNNFTK
-599 SMINFNSIKVNK
+599 SMMNFNSIKK
-611 FNIGNK
+611 ITLINK
-617 PSKKSTSMQKMD
+617 PSKKSTSVKII
-629 YEHSSNIDL
+629 ENENNNNNSNIDL
-638 SQKIPPQ
+638 SLKLPQ
-645 QIGVISLSQGKID
+645 SISGISLSQGKAD
-658 KKNINKIKDKSIIKQ
+658 KKKINKDKDKNIIKQ

-685 IQNNNNANNIINNN
+685 IQNNNNTNNILNSNN
-699 SISNGYKG
+699 SLNSYKG
-707 SNTSNNFGSL
+707 SNTNTNFGSL

-748 EENKKYIYNN
+748 EENKKYLYNN
-758 SFNDKNVIDEKDEL
+758 SFNDKNIIDEKDEL
-772 DISNSNIYEYN
+772 DISDNNIYDYN
-783 QKSYSKQKTKKK
+783 QKSYSKKKEKKK
-795 LLVPFG
+795 LLIPFG
-801 SENLDIY
+801 SENLDVY
-808 NKNSM
+808 NKNRM
-813 LYGTF
+813 GYGTF
-818 YKKNFLFGYKKKEK
+818 YNKNFMFGFKKKDK
-832 NTNKYMNNNKLPKL
+832 MKKYNNNNKLPKL

-881 YNYDYSSK
+881 YNYDYTSK
-889 LKFYIP
+889 FKFYVP

>member
-36 FKETQDKLV
+36 FKETHDKLV

-50 RELAMLQMLHHENVV
+50 RELAMLQLLRHENVV
-65 EFQESFVNKGNFFLV
+65 EFQESFVSKGNFFLV

-92 EESPRG
+92 EESPHG

-111 CKAVAYLHQNNMIH
+111 CKAVSYLHKNNMIH

-133 LIDDKLNLKLCDF
+133 LIDENFNLKLCDF

-227 PDSLVNMYYE
+227 PENLVNMYYE

-243 KELLNV
+243 KDLFKI

-256 KRYLGILSPTAIDF
+256 KRYMGILSPTAIDF
-270 MKGLLELDPS
+270 MKGLLELDPT
-280 KRLSGEN
+280 KRLSGDN

-302 NTINN
+302 TNS
-307 NNNNINN
+307 
-314 NNNNNMNNNLNNSN
+314 NSN
-328 NNPVNPVAL
+328 NNANNNVINVNNNL

-347 VNKEEKNMGNKI
+347 GNKDEKNIINNKV
-359 NNNININKIIVKNTI
+359 NNNINLNKI
-374 NANLILSNSNTKRND
+374 NLKNSNPDISPFQNNSNRNEH
-389 INLIKEAKSNIINM
+389 IQNKINIIN
-403 KNLTNKEKEKEKD
+403 KNSIS
-416 KDKEKEKE
+416 
-424 KDKDKDKEKD
+424 KDKDKDKE

-440 NEKDKMADN
+440 SEKDKMPESNN
-449 TFTNRNNN
+449 TNKENN
-457 NSFNN
+457 NS
-462 IVNNINQKLI
+462 INNINPKI
-472 NKNIINQKL
+472 SIKIKEKEKP
-481 KKDIEAKA
+481 KKDIESKPI
-489 GNVNISPAKV
+489 NVTPSKV

-523 MQIQKK
+523 LQIQKK
-529 ILDIAQN
+529 ILDFAQN
-536 PKSQFKSFTNQD
+536 QKSQFKSFTNHD
-548 IIENNLANM
+548 LLENNLINI
-557 NKSKEIVNNNSNNL
+557 SKPKEVIINQINNSNNL
-571 TLFNGNESFYGN
+571 TILNGSESLYAH
-583 KNNFTL
+583 KNNFNI
-589 KKKINNNFTK
+589 KKKLNNFTK
-599 SMINFNSIKVNK
+599 SMMNFNSIKK
-611 FNIGNK
+611 LTLINK
-617 PSKKSTSMQKMD
+617 PSKKSTSVKII
-629 YEHSSNIDL
+629 ENENNNNNSNIDL
-638 SQKIPPQ
+638 SLKLPQ
-645 QIGVISLSQGKID
+645 SISGISLSQGKAD
-658 KKNINKIKDKSIIKQ
+658 KKKINKDKDKNIIKQ

-685 IQNNNNANNIINNN
+685 IQNNNNTNNILNSNN
-699 SISNGYKG
+699 SLNSYKG
-707 SNTSNNFGSL
+707 NNTNTNFGSL

-748 EENKKYIYNN
+748 EENKKYLYNN
-758 SFNDKNVIDEKDEL
+758 SFNDKNIIDEKDEL
-772 DISNSNIYEYN
+772 DISDNNIYDYN
-783 QKSYSKQKTKKK
+783 QKSYSKKKEKKK
-795 LLVPFG
+795 LLIPFG
-801 SENLDIY
+801 SENLDVY
-808 NKNSM
+808 NKNRM
-813 LYGTF
+813 GYGTF
-818 YKKNFLFGYKKKEK
+818 YNKNFMFGFKKKDK
-832 NTNKYMNNNKLPKL
+832 MKKYNNNNKLPKL

-869 NIYMVGKKGFNP
+869 NIYMIGKKAFNP
-881 YNYDYSSK
+881 YNYDYSNK
-889 LKFYIP
+889 LKYYNPKFLV

>member
-36 FKETQDKLV
+36 FKETHDKLV

-50 RELAMLQMLHHENVV
+50 RELAMLQLLRHENVV
-65 EFQESFVNKGNFFLV
+65 EFQESFVSKGNFFLV

-92 EESPRG
+92 EESPHG

-111 CKAVAYLHQNNMIH
+111 CKAVSYLHKNNMIH

-133 LIDDKLNLKLCDF
+133 LIDENFNLKLCDF
-146 GFARKVKLNKNNN
+146 GFARKVKLNQNNN

-227 PDSLVNMYYE
+227 PENLVNMYYE

-243 KELLNV
+243 KDLFKI

-256 KRYLGILSPTAIDF
+256 KRYMGILSPTAIDF
-270 MKGLLELDPS
+270 MKGLLELDPT
-280 KRLSGEN
+280 KRLSGDN

-302 NTINN
+302 TNSNSNN
-307 NNNNINN
+307 NANNNVINV
-314 NNNNNMNNNLNNSN
+314 NNNLNNSN
-328 NNPVNPVAL
+328 SV
-337 NNSNSATNIK
+337 TNIK
-347 VNKEEKNMGNKI
+347 GNKDEKNIIINKV
-359 NNNININKIIVKNTI
+359 NNNINLNKI
-374 NANLILSNSNTKRND
+374 NLKNSNPDISPFQNNSNRNEH
-389 INLIKEAKSNIINM
+389 IQNKINIIN
-403 KNLTNKEKEKEKD
+403 KNSISKD
-416 KDKEKEKE
+416 KDKE
-424 KDKDKDKEKD
+424 

-440 NEKDKMADN
+440 SEKDKMPESNN
-449 TFTNRNNN
+449 TNKENN
-457 NSFNN
+457 NS
-462 IVNNINQKLI
+462 INNINPKI
-472 NKNIINQKL
+472 SIKIKEKEKP
-481 KKDIEAKA
+481 KKDIESKPI
-489 GNVNISPAKV
+489 NVTPSKV

-523 MQIQKK
+523 LQIQKK
-529 ILDIAQN
+529 ILDFAQN
-536 PKSQFKSFTNQD
+536 QKSQFKSFTNHD
-548 IIENNLANM
+548 LLENNLINI
-557 NKSKEIVNNNSNNL
+557 SKPKEVIINQINNSNNL
-571 TLFNGNESFYGN
+571 TILNGSESLYAH
-583 KNNFTL
+583 KNNFNI
-589 KKKINNNFTK
+589 KKKLNNFTK
-599 SMINFNSIKVNK
+599 SMMNFNSIKK
-611 FNIGNK
+611 LTLINK
-617 PSKKSTSMQKMD
+617 PSKKSTSVKII
-629 YEHSSNIDL
+629 ENENNNNNSNIDL
-638 SQKIPPQ
+638 SLKLPQ
-645 QIGVISLSQGKID
+645 SISGISLSQGKAD
-658 KKNINKIKDKSIIKQ
+658 KKKINKDKDKNIIKQ

-685 IQNNNNANNIINNN
+685 IQNNNNTNNILNSNN
-699 SISNGYKG
+699 SLNSYKG
-707 SNTSNNFGSL
+707 SNTNTNFGSL

-748 EENKKYIYNN
+748 EENKKYLYNN
-758 SFNDKNVIDEKDEL
+758 SFNDKNIIDEKDEL
-772 DISNSNIYEYN
+772 DISDNNIYDYN
-783 QKSYSKQKTKKK
+783 QKSYSKKKEKKK
-795 LLVPFG
+795 LLIPFG
-801 SENLDIY
+801 SENLDVY
-808 NKNSM
+808 NKNRM
-813 LYGTF
+813 GYGTF
-818 YKKNFLFGYKKKEK
+818 YNKNFMFGFKKKDK
-832 NTNKYMNNNKLPKL
+832 MKKYNNNNKLPKL

-869 NIYMVGKKGFNP
+869 NIYMIGKKAFNP
-881 YNYDYSSK
+881 YNYDYSNK
-889 LKFYIP
+889 LKYYNPKFLV

>member
-36 FKETQDKLV
+36 FKETHDKLV

-50 RELAMLQMLHHENVV
+50 RELAMLQLLRHENVV
-65 EFQESFVNKGNFFLV
+65 EFQESFVSKGNFFLV

-92 EESPRG
+92 EESPHG

-111 CKAVAYLHQNNMIH
+111 CKAVSYLHKNNMIH

-133 LIDDKLNLKLCDF
+133 LIDENFNLKLCDF

-227 PDSLVNMYYE
+227 PENLVNMYYE

-243 KELLNV
+243 KDLFKI

-256 KRYLGILSPTAIDF
+256 KRYMGILSPTAIDF
-270 MKGLLELDPS
+270 MKGLLELDPT
-280 KRLSGEN
+280 KRLSGDN

-302 NTINN
+302 TNS
-307 NNNNINN
+307 
-314 NNNNNMNNNLNNSN
+314 NSN
-328 NNPVNPVAL
+328 NNANNNVINVNNNL

-347 VNKEEKNMGNKI
+347 GNKDEKNIIINKV
-359 NNNININKIIVKNTI
+359 NNNINLNKI
-374 NANLILSNSNTKRND
+374 NLKNSNPDISPFQNNSNRNEH
-389 INLIKEAKSNIINM
+389 IQNKINIIN
-403 KNLTNKEKEKEKD
+403 KNSIS
-416 KDKEKEKE
+416 
-424 KDKDKDKEKD
+424 KDKDKDKE

-440 NEKDKMADN
+440 SEKDKMPESNN
-449 TFTNRNNN
+449 TNKENN
-457 NSFNN
+457 NS
-462 IVNNINQKLI
+462 INNINPKI
-472 NKNIINQKL
+472 SIKIKEKEKP
-481 KKDIEAKA
+481 KKDIESKPI
-489 GNVNISPAKV
+489 NVTPSKV

-523 MQIQKK
+523 LQIQKK
-529 ILDIAQN
+529 ILDFAQN
-536 PKSQFKSFTNQD
+536 QKSQFKSFTNHD
-548 IIENNLANM
+548 LLENNLINI
-557 NKSKEIVNNNSNNL
+557 SKPKEVIINQINNSNNL
-571 TLFNGNESFYGN
+571 TILNGSESLYAH
-583 KNNFTL
+583 KNNFNI
-589 KKKINNNFTK
+589 KKKLNNFTK
-599 SMINFNSIKVNK
+599 SMMNFNSIKK
-611 FNIGNK
+611 LTLINK
-617 PSKKSTSMQKMD
+617 PSKKSTSVKII
-629 YEHSSNIDL
+629 ENENNNNNSNIDL
-638 SQKIPPQ
+638 SLKLPQ
-645 QIGVISLSQGKID
+645 SISGISLSQGKAD
-658 KKNINKIKDKSIIKQ
+658 KKKINKDKDKNIIKQ

-685 IQNNNNANNIINNN
+685 IQNNNNTNNILNSNN
-699 SISNGYKG
+699 SLNSYKG
-707 SNTSNNFGSL
+707 SNTNTNFGSL

-748 EENKKYIYNN
+748 EENKKYLYNN
-758 SFNDKNVIDEKDEL
+758 SFNDKNIIDEKDEL
-772 DISNSNIYEYN
+772 DISDNNIYDYN
-783 QKSYSKQKTKKK
+783 QKSYSKKKEKKK
-795 LLVPFG
+795 LLIPFG
-801 SENLDIY
+801 SENLDVY
-808 NKNSM
+808 NKNRM
-813 LYGTF
+813 GYGTF
-818 YKKNFLFGYKKKEK
+818 YNKNFMFGFKKKDK
-832 NTNKYMNNNKLPKL
+832 MKKYNNNNKLPKL

-869 NIYMVGKKGFNP
+869 NIYMIGKKAFNP
-881 YNYDYSSK
+881 YNYDYSNK
-889 LKFYIP
+889 LKFYNPKFLV

>member
-26 ETNKYVAVKK
+26 VTNKYVAVKK

-50 RELAMLQMLHHENVV
+50 RELAMLQMLRHENVV
-65 EFQESFVNKGNFFLV
+65 EFQESFVSKGNFFLV

-92 EESPRG
+92 EESPHG

-111 CKAVAYLHQNNMIH
+111 CKAVAYLHKNNMIH

-133 LIDDKLNLKLCDF
+133 LIDENLNLKLCDF

-227 PDSLVNMYYE
+227 PESLVNMYYE
-237 NPIYNG
+237 NQIYNG
-243 KELLNV
+243 KELLHV

-270 MKGLLELDPS
+270 MKGLLELDPN

-287 VFKHKYFSIFMKNNN
+287 VFKHKYFSVFMKNNN
-302 NTINN
+302 NNGIGNNN
-307 NNNNINN
+307 NNNNIAINN
-314 NNNNNMNNNLNNSN
+314 N
-328 NNPVNPVAL
+328 L

-347 VNKEEKNMGNKI
+347 VNSKEEKIMNSKMS
-359 NNNININKIIVKNTI
+359 NNIINKIVFKNNHI
-374 NANLILSNSNTKRND
+374 NPNINVSNSNTKRND
-389 INLIKEAKSNIINM
+389 INLIKESKSNIM
-403 KNLTNKEKEKEKD
+403 VKNFTT
-416 KDKEKEKE
+416 KDKEKEE
-424 KDKDKDKEKD
+424 
-434 DINSKK
+434 INSKK
-440 NEKDKMADN
+440 TEKEKLSEN
-449 TFTNRNNN
+449 TYTNRNNN
-457 NSFNN
+457 NSVNG
-462 IVNNINQKLI
+462 IGNNINTKI
-472 NKNIINQKL
+472 IIKNDINQKL
-481 KKDIEAKA
+481 KKEIDSKA
-489 GNVNISPAKV
+489 INITPAKV

-523 MQIQKK
+523 LQLQKK
-529 ILDIAQN
+529 IIDISQN
-536 PKSQFKSFTNQD
+536 PKGQFKSFTNND
-548 IIENNLANM
+548 LIDNNLANLNNI
-557 NKSKEIVNNNSNNL
+557 NKSKEITNNNNL

-589 KKKINNNFTK
+589 KKKVNNNFTK
-599 SMINFNSIKVNK
+599 SMINFNNIKVNK
-611 FNIGNK
+611 FNLVNK
-617 PSKKSTSMQKMD
+617 NSKKSTSVKRID
-629 YEHSSNIDL
+629 YENINNGMDL
-638 SQKIPPQ
+638 SQKLPQ
-645 QIGVISLSQGKID
+645 TINVISLSQGKAEK
-658 KKNINKIKDKSIIKQ
+658 KKNNKDKDKNNIKQ
-673 ANNTFYNFNLNV
+673 ANNTFYNFSLNV
-685 IQNNNNANNIINNN
+685 IQNNNNANAIINSNN
-699 SISNGYKG
+699 SGNSYKG
-707 SNTSNNFGSL
+707 SNTSNNFVSL

-728 SFFSNKDNK
+728 SFYSNKDDK

-748 EENKKYIYNN
+748 EENKKYMYNN
-758 SFNDKNVIDEKDEL
+758 SFNDKNIIDEKDEL
-772 DISNSNIYEYN
+772 DISNSNSNIYDYN
-783 QKSYSKQKTKKK
+783 QKSYSKKKTKKK
-795 LLVPFG
+795 LLIPFG

-808 NKNSM
+808 NKNSIG
-813 LYGTF
+813 YGTF
-818 YKKNFLFGYKKKEK
+818 YKKNILFGFKKKDK
-832 NTNKYMNNNKLPKL
+832 NKKYLNNNKLPKL

-856 NYFVNNKIKKNNS
+856 NYFGSNKIKKNNS
-869 NIYMVGKKGFNP
+869 NIYMIGKKGFNP
-881 YNYDYSSK
+881 YNYDYTSK
-889 LKFYIP
+889 FKYYAP

>member
-6 EVLGIVGEGAYGI
+6 EVLGVVGEGAYGI

-50 RELAMLQMLHHENVV
+50 RELAMLQLLHHENVV
-65 EFQESFVNKGNFFLV
+65 EFQESFVSKGNFFLV

-92 EESPRG
+92 EESPHG

-111 CKAVAYLHQNNMIH
+111 CKAVSYLHKNNMIH

-133 LIDDKLNLKLCDF
+133 LIDENFNLKLCDF
-146 GFARKVKLNKNNN
+146 GFARKVKLNKYNNH
-159 NIDTMTDYVA
+159 IDTMTDYVA

-174 SPELL
+174 APELL

-206 MFPGEDEVDQL
+206 MFAGEDEVDQL

-227 PDSLVNMYYE
+227 PENLVNMYYE

-243 KELLNV
+243 KELLKI
-249 KKPETLE
+249 KKPETLA

-302 NTINN
+302 E
-307 NNNNINN
+307 NNNNINA
-314 NNNNNMNNNLNNSN
+314 NSN
-328 NNPVNPVAL
+328 NINNANSNM
-337 NNSNSATNIK
+337 NNSNSITNIK
-347 VNKEEKNMGNKI
+347 DIKDIKIKDEKSNVINKV
-359 NNNININKIIVKNTI
+359 NNNININKINIKNI
-374 NANLILSNSNTKRND
+374 NPNVILSNNQSKRND
-389 INLIKEAKSNIINM
+389 NSQNKVNAIKKTLSIN
-403 KNLTNKEKEKEKD
+403 
-416 KDKEKEKE
+416 KDKEKKE
-424 KDKDKDKEKD
+424 D
-434 DINSKK
+434 NSKK
-440 NEKDKMADN
+440 SEKDRIQEEN
-449 TFTNRNNN
+449 NTNRENN
-457 NSFNN
+457 NS
-462 IVNNINQKLI
+462 ISINNINPKI
-472 NKNIINQKL
+472 SNKSKERE
-481 KKDIEAKA
+481 KKTKDIESKPI
-489 GNVNISPAKV
+489 NITPSKV

-523 MQIQKK
+523 LQLQKK
-529 ILDIAQN
+529 ILDITQN
-536 PKSQFKSFTNQD
+536 QKAQFKSFTNHD
-548 IIENNLANM
+548 LLENNLINI
-557 NKSKEIVNNNSNNL
+557 SKPKEVIINHINNNNKNI
-571 TLFNGNESFYGN
+571 TLFNGSESFYGN

-589 KKKINNNFTK
+589 KKKLNNFTK
-599 SMINFNSIKVNK
+599 SMMNFNSIKINK
-611 FNIGNK
+611 LTLVNK
-617 PSKKSTSMQKMD
+617 PSKKSTSVKIID
-629 YEHSSNIDL
+629 NDNNASIIDL
-638 SQKIPPQ
+638 SQKMPQ
-645 QIGVISLSQGKID
+645 SIGALSLSQGKLD
-658 KKNINKIKDKSIIKQ
+658 KKKKDKNIIKQ

-685 IQNNNNANNIINNN
+685 IQNNNNTN
-699 SISNGYKG
+699 SIMNSGNHGNAYKG
-707 SNTSNNFGSL
+707 SNTSNNFASL

-728 SFFSNKDNK
+728 SFYTNKDNK

-748 EENKKYIYNN
+748 EENKKYLYNNN
-758 SFNDKNVIDEKDEL
+758 SFNDKNIIDEKDEFE
-772 DISNSNIYEYN
+772 ISENNIYDYN
-783 QKSYSKQKTKKK
+783 QKSYSKKKAKKK
-795 LLVPFG
+795 LLIPYG

-813 LYGTF
+813 GYGTF
-818 YKKNFLFGYKKKEK
+818 YNKNFMFGYKKKDKAKK
-832 NTNKYMNNNKLPKL
+832 NINNNKLPKL
-846 YKSISNATQY
+846 YNSISNATQY

-869 NIYMVGKKGFNP
+869 NIYMIGKNAFNP
-881 YNYDYSSK
+881 YNYDYTSK
-889 LKFYIP
+889 LKYFNP

>member
-1 MKNKY
+1 
-6 EVLGIVGEGAYGI
+6 
-19 VYKCLNK
+19 
-26 ETNKYVAVKK
+26 VKK

-65 EFQESFVNKGNFFLV
+65 EFQESFVSKGNFFLV

-92 EESPRG
+92 EESPQG
-98 LSPKLIRSLVYQM
+98 LSPKLIRSLVFQM
-111 CKAVAYLHQNNMIH
+111 CKAVAYLHKNNMIH

-133 LIDDKLNLKLCDF
+133 LIDENLNLKLCDF
-146 GFARKVKLNKNNN
+146 GFARKVKLNKHNN

-227 PDSLVNMYYE
+227 PESLVNMYYE

-243 KELLNV
+243 KELLKI

-270 MKGLLELDPS
+270 MKGLLELDPN

-302 NTINN
+302 NNN
-307 NNNNINN
+307 NNTNAIANN
-314 NNNNNMNNNLNNSN
+314 NNVNTNNN
-328 NNPVNPVAL
+328 L

-347 VNKEEKNMGNKI
+347 VNKDDKTINNKI
-359 NNNININKIIVKNTI
+359 NNNININKIILKNNPNT
-374 NANLILSNSNTKRND
+374 NLILSNSNTKRND
-389 INLIKEAKSNIINM
+389 VNLIKEAKSNIVV
-403 KNLTNKEKEKEKD
+403 KNYTTKEKD
-416 KDKEKEKE
+416 KDEIPTKKTE
-424 KDKDKDKEKD
+424 KDKQPE
-434 DINSKK
+434 NAYS
-440 NEKDKMADN
+440 
-449 TFTNRNNN
+449 NRNNN
-457 NSFNN
+457 NSVNN

-472 NKNIINQKL
+472 NKNIITQKT
-481 KKDIEAKA
+481 KKETKEIEPKQVA
-489 GNVNISPAKV
+489 VNASPAKV

-536 PKSQFKSFTNQD
+536 PKAEFKSFTNQD
-548 IIENNLANM
+548 ILENSLATI
-557 NKSKEIVNNNSNNL
+557 NKSKELVNHNANNL

-611 FNIGNK
+611 FNLGNK
-617 PSKKSTSMQKMD
+617 PSKKST
-629 YEHSSNIDL
+629 
-638 SQKIPPQ
+638 
-645 QIGVISLSQGKID
+645 
-658 KKNINKIKDKSIIKQ
+658 
-673 ANNTFYNFNLNV
+673 
-685 IQNNNNANNIINNN
+685 
-699 SISNGYKG
+699 
-707 SNTSNNFGSL
+707 
-717 LSKAYSTNGFK
+717 
-728 SFFSNKDNK
+728 
-737 YNYKLNTNYIK
+737 
-748 EENKKYIYNN
+748 
-758 SFNDKNVIDEKDEL
+758 
-772 DISNSNIYEYN
+772 
-783 QKSYSKQKTKKK
+783 
-795 LLVPFG
+795 
-801 SENLDIY
+801 
-808 NKNSM
+808 
-813 LYGTF
+813 
-818 YKKNFLFGYKKKEK
+818 
-832 NTNKYMNNNKLPKL
+832 
-846 YKSISNATQY
+846 
-856 NYFVNNKIKKNNS
+856 
-869 NIYMVGKKGFNP
+869 
-881 YNYDYSSK
+881 
-889 LKFYIP
+889 

>member
-36 FKETQDKLV
+36 FKETHDKLV

-50 RELAMLQMLHHENVV
+50 RELAMLQLLRHENVV
-65 EFQESFVNKGNFFLV
+65 EFQESFVSKGNFFLV

-92 EESPRG
+92 EESPHG

-111 CKAVAYLHQNNMIH
+111 CKAVSYLHKNNMIH

-133 LIDDKLNLKLCDF
+133 LIDENFNLKLCDF

-227 PDSLVNMYYE
+227 PENLVNMYYE

-243 KELLNV
+243 KDLFKI

-256 KRYLGILSPTAIDF
+256 KRYMGILSPTAIDF
-270 MKGLLELDPS
+270 MKGLLELDPT
-280 KRLSGEN
+280 KRLSGDN

-302 NTINN
+302 TNCNGNN
-307 NNNNINN
+307 NANNNVINVNN
-314 NNNNNMNNNLNNSN
+314 N
-328 NNPVNPVAL
+328 L

-347 VNKEEKNMGNKI
+347 GNKDEKNIIINKV
-359 NNNININKIIVKNTI
+359 NNNINLDKINLKNSNPDISPFQNNSNRNEHIQNKI
-374 NANLILSNSNTKRND
+374 
-389 INLIKEAKSNIINM
+389 NIIN
-403 KNLTNKEKEKEKD
+403 KNSIS
-416 KDKEKEKE
+416 
-424 KDKDKDKEKD
+424 KDKDKDKE

-440 NEKDKMADN
+440 SEKDKMPESNN
-449 TFTNRNNN
+449 TNKENN
-457 NSFNN
+457 NS
-462 IVNNINQKLI
+462 INNINPKISIKIKEKEKQ
-472 NKNIINQKL
+472 
-481 KKDIEAKA
+481 KKDIESKPI
-489 GNVNISPAKV
+489 NVTPSKV

-523 MQIQKK
+523 LQIQKK
-529 ILDIAQN
+529 ILDFAQN
-536 PKSQFKSFTNQD
+536 QKSQFKSFTNHD
-548 IIENNLANM
+548 LLENNLINI
-557 NKSKEIVNNNSNNL
+557 SKPKEVIINQINNSNNL
-571 TLFNGNESFYGN
+571 TILNGSESLYAH
-583 KNNFTL
+583 KNNFNI
-589 KKKINNNFTK
+589 KKKLNNFTK
-599 SMINFNSIKVNK
+599 SMMNFNSIKK
-611 FNIGNK
+611 LTLINK
-617 PSKKSTSMQKMD
+617 PSKKSTSVKII
-629 YEHSSNIDL
+629 ENENNNNNSNIDL
-638 SQKIPPQ
+638 SLKLPQ
-645 QIGVISLSQGKID
+645 SISGISLSQGKAD
-658 KKNINKIKDKSIIKQ
+658 KKKINKDKDKNIIKQ

-685 IQNNNNANNIINNN
+685 IHNNNNTNNILNSNN
-699 SISNGYKG
+699 SLNSYKG
-707 SNTSNNFGSL
+707 SNTNTNFGSL

-748 EENKKYIYNN
+748 EENKKYLYNN
-758 SFNDKNVIDEKDEL
+758 SFNDKNIIDEKDEL
-772 DISNSNIYEYN
+772 DISDNNIYDYN
-783 QKSYSKQKTKKK
+783 QKSYSKKKEKKK
-795 LLVPFG
+795 LLIPFG
-801 SENLDIY
+801 SENLDVY
-808 NKNSM
+808 NKNRM
-813 LYGTF
+813 GYGTF
-818 YKKNFLFGYKKKEK
+818 YNKNFMFGFKKKDK
-832 NTNKYMNNNKLPKL
+832 MKKYNNNNKLPKL

-856 NYFVNNKIKKNNS
+856 NYFINNKIKKNNS
-869 NIYMVGKKGFNP
+869 NIYMIGKKAFNQ
-881 YNYDYSSK
+881 YNYDYSNK
-889 LKFYIP
+889 LKYYNPKFLV

>member
-65 EFQESFVNKGNFFLV
+65 EFQESFVSKGNFFLV

-98 LSPKLIRSLVYQM
+98 LSPKLIRSLVFQM
-111 CKAVAYLHQNNMIH
+111 CKAVDYLHKNNMIH

-133 LIDDKLNLKLCDF
+133 LIDENLNLKLCDF

-227 PDSLVNMYYE
+227 PESLVNMYYE

-243 KELLNV
+243 KELLKI

-256 KRYLGILSPTAIDF
+256 KRYLGILSPTAINF
-270 MKGLLELDPS
+270 MKGLLELDPN
-280 KRLSGEN
+280 KRLNGEN

-302 NTINN
+302 NNN
-307 NNNNINN
+307 NNNTIANN
-314 NNNNNMNNNLNNSN
+314 NVNTNNNLNNSN
-328 NNPVNPVAL
+328 
-337 NNSNSATNIK
+337 SASNIK
-347 VNKEEKNMGNKI
+347 VNNNDKAINNKI
-359 NNNININKIIVKNTI
+359 NNNININKIILKNNP

-389 INLIKEAKSNIINM
+389 ANLIKEAKSNVVV
-403 KNLTNKEKEKEKD
+403 KNYTTKEKD
-416 KDKEKEKE
+416 KDEMSIKKTE
-424 KDKDKDKEKD
+424 KDKQSE
-434 DINSKK
+434 N
-440 NEKDKMADN
+440 AY
-449 TFTNRNNN
+449 TNRNNN
-457 NSFNN
+457 NSVNN
-462 IVNNINQKLI
+462 IVSNINQKLI

-481 KKDIEAKA
+481 KKEIKEIESKQVA
-489 GNVNISPAKV
+489 VNASPAKV

-536 PKSQFKSFTNQD
+536 PKAEFKSFTNQD
-548 IIENNLANM
+548 ILENSLATI
-557 NKSKEIVNNNSNNL
+557 NKSKELVNHNANNL

-611 FNIGNK
+611 FNLGNK
-617 PSKKSTSMQKMD
+617 PSKKSTSMKKIEND
-629 YEHSSNIDL
+629 HNNNNDL
-638 SQKIPPQ
+638 SLKMPQ
-645 QIGVISLSQGKID
+645 QNIGVISLSQGKVE
-658 KKNINKIKDKSIIKQ
+658 KKKKDKDKSIIKQ

-685 IQNNNNANNIINNN
+685 IQNNNNAN
-699 SISNGYKG
+699 SILNTNTLGTGYKG
-707 SNTSNNFGSL
+707 SNTSNNFATL
-717 LSKAYSTNGFK
+717 LNKAYSTNGFK

-758 SFNDKNVIDEKDEL
+758 SFNDKIIDEKDEL

-783 QKSYSKQKTKKK
+783 QKSYSKKKTKKK
-795 LLVPFG
+795 LLIPFG
-801 SENLDIY
+801 SENLDFY
-808 NKNSM
+808 NKNSIG
-813 LYGTF
+813 YGTF
-818 YKKNFLFGYKKKEK
+818 YKKNFLFGFKKKE
-832 NTNKYMNNNKLPKL
+832 NNNKKYINNNKLPKL

-881 YNYDYSSK
+881 YNYDYTSK
-889 LKFYIP
+889 FKFYVP

>member
-6 EVLGIVGEGAYGI
+6 EVLGVVGEGAYGI

-50 RELAMLQMLHHENVV
+50 RELAMLQLLRHENVV
-65 EFQESFVNKGNFFLV
+65 EFQESFVSKGNFFLV

-92 EESPRG
+92 EESPHG

-111 CKAVAYLHQNNMIH
+111 CKAVSYLHKNNMIH

-133 LIDDKLNLKLCDF
+133 LIDENFNLKLCDF
-146 GFARKVKLNKNNN
+146 GFARKVKLNKYNNH
-159 NIDTMTDYVA
+159 IDTMTDYVA

-174 SPELL
+174 APELL

-206 MFPGEDEVDQL
+206 MFAGEDEVDQL

-227 PDSLVNMYYE
+227 PENLVNMYYE

-243 KELLNV
+243 KELLKI
-249 KKPETLE
+249 KKPETLA

-302 NTINN
+302 EN
-307 NNNNINN
+307 NNNNINA
-314 NNNNNMNNNLNNSN
+314 NSN
-328 NNPVNPVAL
+328 NINNANSNM
-337 NNSNSATNIK
+337 NNSNSITNIK
-347 VNKEEKNMGNKI
+347 DIKDIKIKDEKSNVINKV
-359 NNNININKIIVKNTI
+359 NNNININKINIKNI
-374 NANLILSNSNTKRND
+374 NPNVILSNNQSKRND
-389 INLIKEAKSNIINM
+389 NSQNKVNAIKKTLSIN
-403 KNLTNKEKEKEKD
+403 
-416 KDKEKEKE
+416 KDKEKKE
-424 KDKDKDKEKD
+424 D
-434 DINSKK
+434 NSKK
-440 NEKDKMADN
+440 SEKDRIQEEN
-449 TFTNRNNN
+449 NNTNRENN
-457 NSFNN
+457 NS
-462 IVNNINQKLI
+462 ISINNINPKI
-472 NKNIINQKL
+472 SNKSKEREKP
-481 KKDIEAKA
+481 KKDIESKPI
-489 GNVNISPAKV
+489 NITPSKV

-523 MQIQKK
+523 LQLQKK
-529 ILDIAQN
+529 ILDITQN
-536 PKSQFKSFTNQD
+536 QKAQFKSFTNHD
-548 IIENNLANM
+548 LLENNLINI
-557 NKSKEIVNNNSNNL
+557 SKPKEVIINHINNNNKNI
-571 TLFNGNESFYGN
+571 TLFNGSESFYGN

-589 KKKINNNFTK
+589 KKKLNNFTK
-599 SMINFNSIKVNK
+599 SMMNFNSIKINK
-611 FNIGNK
+611 LTLVNK
-617 PSKKSTSMQKMD
+617 PSKKSTSVKIID
-629 YEHSSNIDL
+629 NDNNASIIDL
-638 SQKIPPQ
+638 SQKMPQ
-645 QIGVISLSQGKID
+645 SIGALSLSQGKLD
-658 KKNINKIKDKSIIKQ
+658 KKKKDKNIIKQ

-685 IQNNNNANNIINNN
+685 IQNNNNTN
-699 SISNGYKG
+699 SIMNSGNHGNAYKG
-707 SNTSNNFGSL
+707 SNTSNNFASL

-728 SFFSNKDNK
+728 SFYTNKDNK

-748 EENKKYIYNN
+748 EENKKYLYNNN
-758 SFNDKNVIDEKDEL
+758 SFNDKNIIDEKDEFE
-772 DISNSNIYEYN
+772 ISENNIYDYN
-783 QKSYSKQKTKKK
+783 QKSYSKKKAKKK
-795 LLVPFG
+795 LLIPYG

-813 LYGTF
+813 GYGTF
-818 YKKNFLFGYKKKEK
+818 YNKNFMFGYKKKDKAKK
-832 NTNKYMNNNKLPKL
+832 NINNNKLPKL
-846 YKSISNATQY
+846 YNSISNATQY

-869 NIYMVGKKGFNP
+869 NIYMIGKNAFNP
-881 YNYDYSSK
+881 YNYDYTSK
-889 LKFYIP
+889 LKYFNP

>member
-65 EFQESFVNKGNFFLV
+65 EFQESFVSKGNFFLV

-98 LSPKLIRSLVYQM
+98 LSPKLIRSLVFQM
-111 CKAVAYLHQNNMIH
+111 CKAVAYLHKNNMIH

-133 LIDDKLNLKLCDF
+133 LIDEKLNLKLCDF

-227 PDSLVNMYYE
+227 PESLVNMYYE

-243 KELLNV
+243 KELLKI

-302 NTINN
+302 NNNNTNSNNNNNLNN
-307 NNNNINN
+307 NNNNLNVN
-314 NNNNNMNNNLNNSN
+314 NNNLNNSN
-328 NNPVNPVAL
+328 
-337 NNSNSATNIK
+337 SAANIK
-347 VNKEEKNMGNKI
+347 ANKEEKIVNNKI
-359 NNNININKIIVKNTI
+359 NNNININKIIVKNNI
-374 NANLILSNSNTKRND
+374 NTNLIISNSNTKRND
-389 INLIKEAKSNIINM
+389 ANLIKEAKSNNIII
-403 KNLTNKEKEKEKD
+403 KNFTNKEKD
-416 KDKEKEKE
+416 KDEINPKKSEKEKLTE
-424 KDKDKDKEKD
+424 
-434 DINSKK
+434 NAYS
-440 NEKDKMADN
+440 
-449 TFTNRNNN
+449 NRNNN
-457 NSFNN
+457 NSVNN
-462 IVNNINQKLI
+462 IVNNINQKIL
-472 NKNIINQKL
+472 NKNIISQKV
-481 KKDIEAKA
+481 KKDIEPKA
-489 GNVNISPAKV
+489 ANANVSPAKV

-523 MQIQKK
+523 MHIQKK
-529 ILDIAQN
+529 ILDIDQN

-548 IIENNLANM
+548 IIENNFANM
-557 NKSKEIVNNNSNNL
+557 NKSKEIINHNANHL

-611 FNIGNK
+611 LNLGNK
-617 PSKKSTSMQKMD
+617 PSKKSTSMQKID
-629 YEHSSNIDL
+629 YEHNSIIDL
-638 SQKIPPQ
+638 SQKMPQ
-645 QIGVISLSQGKID
+645 QIGIVSLSQGKIEK
-658 KKNINKIKDKSIIKQ
+658 KKNNKEKEKGIIKQ

-685 IQNNNNANNIINNN
+685 IQNNNNANNIINSSN
-699 SISNGYKG
+699 IGNGYKG
-707 SNTSNNFGSL
+707 SNTSNNFANL

-728 SFFSNKDNK
+728 SFYSNKDNK

-772 DISNSNIYEYN
+772 DISNSNIYDYN
-783 QKSYSKQKTKKK
+783 QKSYSKKKTKKK
-795 LLVPFG
+795 LLIPFG
-801 SENLDIY
+801 SENIDLY

-813 LYGTF
+813 GYGTF
-818 YKKNFLFGYKKKEK
+818 YKKNFIFGYKKKEK
-832 NTNKYMNNNKLPKL
+832 NHNKYVNNNKLPNL

-869 NIYMVGKKGFNP
+869 NIYMMGKKGFNP
-881 YNYDYSSK
+881 YNYDYTSK
-889 LKFYIP
+889 FKFYVP

>member
-65 EFQESFVNKGNFFLV
+65 EFQESFVSKGNFFLV

-92 EESPRG
+92 EESPHG

-111 CKAVAYLHQNNMIH
+111 CKAVDYLHKNNMIH

-133 LIDDKLNLKLCDF
+133 LIDEKLNLKLCDF

-159 NIDTMTDYVA
+159 NVDTMTDYVA

-227 PDSLVNMYYE
+227 PENLVNMYYE
-237 NPIYNG
+237 NQIYNG
-243 KELLNV
+243 KELLKV

-302 NTINN
+302 N

-314 NNNNNMNNNLNNSN
+314 NENNEAVINNAINPNNNLNN
-328 NNPVNPVAL
+328 
-337 NNSNSATNIK
+337 NNSNNAANIK
-347 VNKEEKNMGNKI
+347 VIKDDKSINNKI
-359 NNNININKIIVKNTI
+359 NNSININKIVIKN
-374 NANLILSNSNTKRND
+374 NPNSNLLLSNSNTKRND
-389 INLIKEAKSNIINM
+389 VNIMKESKSNVTNKNMNMNINI
-403 KNLTNKEKEKEKD
+403 KEKEE
-416 KDKEKEKE
+416 
-424 KDKDKDKEKD
+424 
-434 DINSKK
+434 INSKK
-440 NEKDKMADN
+440 SEKDKQSDN
-449 TFTNRNNN
+449 AYSNRNNN
-457 NSFNN
+457 NNSINN
-462 IVNNINQKLI
+462 IVNNINQKI
-472 NKNIINQKL
+472 NKNIVSIKS
-481 KKDIEAKA
+481 KKDLEPKA
-489 GNVNISPAKV
+489 VINVSPAKV

-523 MQIQKK
+523 LQIQKK
-529 ILDIAQN
+529 ILDIEQN
-536 PKSQFKSFTNQD
+536 PKSQFKSFTNQE

-557 NKSKEIVNNNSNNL
+557 SKSKEIVKHNSNNL

-611 FNIGNK
+611 FIFGNK
-617 PSKKSTSMQKMD
+617 PSKKSISMKKIEN
-629 YEHSSNIDL
+629 EHNNNFDL
-638 SQKIPPQ
+638 SQKMPQ
-645 QIGVISLSQGKID
+645 TIGIISLSQGKIEK
-658 KKNINKIKDKSIIKQ
+658 KKNSKDKEKAMIKQ

-685 IQNNNNANNIINNN
+685 IQNNNNVNNIINN
-699 SISNGYKG
+699 STIGNGYKNN
-707 SNTSNNFGSL
+707 NTSNNFASL
-717 LSKAYSTNGFK
+717 LTKAYSTNGFK
-728 SFFSNKDNK
+728 SFFANKDNK

-748 EENKKYIYNN
+748 EENKKYLYNN
-758 SFNDKNVIDEKDEL
+758 SFNDKIIDEKDEL
-772 DISNSNIYEYN
+772 DISDNNIYEYN
-783 QKSYSKQKTKKK
+783 QKSYSKKKAKKK
-795 LLVPFG
+795 LLIPFG
-801 SENLDIY
+801 SENMDVY
-808 NKNSM
+808 NKNNM
-813 LYGTF
+813 GYGTF
-818 YKKNFLFGYKKKEK
+818 YKKNFIFGYKKKEK
-832 NTNKYMNNNKLPKL
+832 NTNKYLNNNKLPKL

-856 NYFVNNKIKKNNS
+856 NYFANNKIKKNNS
-869 NIYMVGKKGFNP
+869 NIYMVGKKAFNP
-881 YNYDYSSK
+881 YNYDYTSK
-889 LKFYIP
+889 FKFYLP

>member
-36 FKETQDKLV
+36 FKETHDKLV

-50 RELAMLQMLHHENVV
+50 RELAMLQLLRHENVV
-65 EFQESFVNKGNFFLV
+65 EFQESFVSKGNFFLV

-92 EESPRG
+92 EESPNG

-111 CKAVAYLHQNNMIH
+111 CKAVSYLHKNNMIH

-133 LIDDKLNLKLCDF
+133 LIDENFNLKLCDF

-227 PDSLVNMYYE
+227 PENLVNMYYE

-243 KELLNV
+243 KDLFKI

-256 KRYLGILSPTAIDF
+256 KRYMGILSPTAIDF
-270 MKGLLELDPS
+270 MKGLLELDPT
-280 KRLSGEN
+280 KRLSGDN

-302 NTINN
+302 TNSNSNN
-307 NNNNINN
+307 NANNNVINV
-314 NNNNNMNNNLNNSN
+314 NNNLNNSN
-328 NNPVNPVAL
+328 SV
-337 NNSNSATNIK
+337 TNIK
-347 VNKEEKNMGNKI
+347 GNKDEKNIIINKV
-359 NNNININKIIVKNTI
+359 NNNINLNKI
-374 NANLILSNSNTKRND
+374 NLKNSNPDISPFQNNSNRNEH
-389 INLIKEAKSNIINM
+389 IQNKINIIN
-403 KNLTNKEKEKEKD
+403 KNSIS
-416 KDKEKEKE
+416 
-424 KDKDKDKEKD
+424 KDKDKDKE

-440 NEKDKMADN
+440 SEKDKMPESNN
-449 TFTNRNNN
+449 TNKENN
-457 NSFNN
+457 NS
-462 IVNNINQKLI
+462 INNINPKI
-472 NKNIINQKL
+472 SIKIKEKEKP
-481 KKDIEAKA
+481 KKDIESKPI
-489 GNVNISPAKV
+489 NVTPSKV

-523 MQIQKK
+523 LQIQKK
-529 ILDIAQN
+529 ILDFAQN
-536 PKSQFKSFTNQD
+536 QKSQFKSFTNHD
-548 IIENNLANM
+548 LLENNLINI
-557 NKSKEIVNNNSNNL
+557 SKPKEVIINQINNSNNL
-571 TLFNGNESFYGN
+571 TILNGSESLYAH
-583 KNNFTL
+583 KNNFNI
-589 KKKINNNFTK
+589 KKKLNNFTK
-599 SMINFNSIKVNK
+599 SMMNFNSIKK
-611 FNIGNK
+611 LTLINK
-617 PSKKSTSMQKMD
+617 PSKKSTSVKII
-629 YEHSSNIDL
+629 ENENNNNNSNIDL
-638 SQKIPPQ
+638 SLKLPQ
-645 QIGVISLSQGKID
+645 SISGISLSQGKAD
-658 KKNINKIKDKSIIKQ
+658 KKKINKDKDKNIIKQ

-685 IQNNNNANNIINNN
+685 IQNNNNTNNILNSNN
-699 SISNGYKG
+699 SLNSYKG
-707 SNTSNNFGSL
+707 SNTNTNFGSL

-748 EENKKYIYNN
+748 EENKKYLYNN
-758 SFNDKNVIDEKDEL
+758 SFNDKNIIDEKDEL
-772 DISNSNIYEYN
+772 DISDNNIYDYN
-783 QKSYSKQKTKKK
+783 QKSYSKKKEKKK
-795 LLVPFG
+795 LLIPFG
-801 SENLDIY
+801 SENLDVY
-808 NKNSM
+808 NKNRM
-813 LYGTF
+813 GYGTF
-818 YKKNFLFGYKKKEK
+818 YNKNFMFGFKKKDK
-832 NTNKYMNNNKLPKL
+832 MKKYNNNNKLPKL

-869 NIYMVGKKGFNP
+869 NIYMIGKKAFNP
-881 YNYDYSSK
+881 YNYDYSNK
-889 LKFYIP
+889 LKFYNPKFLV

>member
-36 FKETQDKLV
+36 FKETHDKLV

-50 RELAMLQMLHHENVV
+50 RELAMLQLLRHENVV
-65 EFQESFVNKGNFFLV
+65 EFQESFVSKGNFFLV

-92 EESPRG
+92 EESPHG

-111 CKAVAYLHQNNMIH
+111 CKAVSYLHKNNMIH

-133 LIDDKLNLKLCDF
+133 LIDENFNLKLCDF

-227 PDSLVNMYYE
+227 PENLVNMYYE

-243 KELLNV
+243 KDLFKI

-256 KRYLGILSPTAIDF
+256 KRYMGILSPTAIDF
-270 MKGLLELDPS
+270 MKGLLELDPT
-280 KRLSGEN
+280 KRLSGDN

-302 NTINN
+302 TNSNSNN
-307 NNNNINN
+307 NANNNVINV
-314 NNNNNMNNNLNNSN
+314 NNNLNNSN
-328 NNPVNPVAL
+328 SV
-337 NNSNSATNIK
+337 TNIK
-347 VNKEEKNMGNKI
+347 GNKDEKNIIINKV
-359 NNNININKIIVKNTI
+359 NNNINLNKI
-374 NANLILSNSNTKRND
+374 NLKNSNPDISPFQNNSNRNEH
-389 INLIKEAKSNIINM
+389 IQNKINIIN
-403 KNLTNKEKEKEKD
+403 KNSISKD
-416 KDKEKEKE
+416 KDKE
-424 KDKDKDKEKD
+424 

-440 NEKDKMADN
+440 SEKDKMPESNN
-449 TFTNRNNN
+449 TNKENN
-457 NSFNN
+457 NS
-462 IVNNINQKLI
+462 INNINPKI
-472 NKNIINQKL
+472 SIKIKEKEKP
-481 KKDIEAKA
+481 KKDIESKPI
-489 GNVNISPAKV
+489 NVTPSKV

-523 MQIQKK
+523 LQIQKK
-529 ILDIAQN
+529 ILDFAQN
-536 PKSQFKSFTNQD
+536 QKSQFKSFTNHD
-548 IIENNLANM
+548 LLENNLINI
-557 NKSKEIVNNNSNNL
+557 SKPKEVIINQINNSNNL
-571 TLFNGNESFYGN
+571 TILNGSESLYAH
-583 KNNFTL
+583 KNNFNI
-589 KKKINNNFTK
+589 KKKLNNFTK
-599 SMINFNSIKVNK
+599 SMMNFNSIKK
-611 FNIGNK
+611 LTLINK
-617 PSKKSTSMQKMD
+617 PSKKSTSVKII
-629 YEHSSNIDL
+629 ENENNNNNSNIDL
-638 SQKIPPQ
+638 SLKLPQ
-645 QIGVISLSQGKID
+645 SISGISLSQGKAD
-658 KKNINKIKDKSIIKQ
+658 KKKINKDKDKNIIKQ

-685 IQNNNNANNIINNN
+685 IQNNNNTNNILNSNN
-699 SISNGYKG
+699 SLNSYKG
-707 SNTSNNFGSL
+707 SNTNTNFGSL

-748 EENKKYIYNN
+748 EENKKYLYNN
-758 SFNDKNVIDEKDEL
+758 SFNDKNIIDEKDEL
-772 DISNSNIYEYN
+772 DISDNNIYDYN
-783 QKSYSKQKTKKK
+783 QKSYSKKKEKKK
-795 LLVPFG
+795 LLIPFG
-801 SENLDIY
+801 SENLDVY
-808 NKNSM
+808 NKNRM
-813 LYGTF
+813 GYGTF
-818 YKKNFLFGYKKKEK
+818 YNKNFMFGFKKKDK
-832 NTNKYMNNNKLPKL
+832 MKKYNNNNKLPKL

-869 NIYMVGKKGFNP
+869 NIYMIGKKAFNP
-881 YNYDYSSK
+881 YNYDYSNK
-889 LKFYIP
+889 LKYYNPKFLV

>member
-26 ETNKYVAVKK
+26 VTNKYVAVKK

-50 RELAMLQMLHHENVV
+50 RELAMLQMLRHENVV
-65 EFQESFVNKGNFFLV
+65 EFQESFVSKGNFFLV

-92 EESPRG
+92 EESPHG

-111 CKAVAYLHQNNMIH
+111 CKAVAYLHKNNMIH

-133 LIDDKLNLKLCDF
+133 LIDENLNLKLCDF

-227 PDSLVNMYYE
+227 PESLVNMYYE
-237 NPIYNG
+237 NQIYNG
-243 KELLNV
+243 KELLHV

-270 MKGLLELDPS
+270 MKGLLELDPN

-287 VFKHKYFSIFMKNNN
+287 VFKHKYFSVFMKNNN
-302 NTINN
+302 NNGIGNNN
-307 NNNNINN
+307 NNNNIAINN
-314 NNNNNMNNNLNNSN
+314 N
-328 NNPVNPVAL
+328 L

-347 VNKEEKNMGNKI
+347 VNSKEEKIMNSKMS
-359 NNNININKIIVKNTI
+359 NNIINKIVFKNNHI
-374 NANLILSNSNTKRND
+374 NPNINVSNSNTKRND
-389 INLIKEAKSNIINM
+389 INLIKESKSNIM
-403 KNLTNKEKEKEKD
+403 VKNFTT
-416 KDKEKEKE
+416 KDKEKEE
-424 KDKDKDKEKD
+424 
-434 DINSKK
+434 INSKK
-440 NEKDKMADN
+440 TEKEKLSEN
-449 TFTNRNNN
+449 TYTNRNNN
-457 NSFNN
+457 NSVNG
-462 IVNNINQKLI
+462 IGNNINTKI
-472 NKNIINQKL
+472 IIKNDINQKI
-481 KKDIEAKA
+481 KKEIDSKA
-489 GNVNISPAKV
+489 INITPAKV

-523 MQIQKK
+523 LQLQKK
-529 ILDIAQN
+529 IIDISQN
-536 PKSQFKSFTNQD
+536 PKGQFKSFTNND
-548 IIENNLANM
+548 LIDNNLANLNNI
-557 NKSKEIVNNNSNNL
+557 NKSKEITNNNNL

-589 KKKINNNFTK
+589 KKKVNNNFTK
-599 SMINFNSIKVNK
+599 SMINFNNIKVNK
-611 FNIGNK
+611 FNLVNK
-617 PSKKSTSMQKMD
+617 NSKKSTSVKRID
-629 YEHSSNIDL
+629 YENINNGMDL
-638 SQKIPPQ
+638 SQKLPQ
-645 QIGVISLSQGKID
+645 TINVISLSQGKAEK
-658 KKNINKIKDKSIIKQ
+658 KKNNKDKDKNNIKQ
-673 ANNTFYNFNLNV
+673 ANNTFYNFSLNV
-685 IQNNNNANNIINNN
+685 IQNNNNANAIINSNN
-699 SISNGYKG
+699 SGNSYKG
-707 SNTSNNFGSL
+707 SNTSNNFVSL

-728 SFFSNKDNK
+728 SFYSNKDDK

-748 EENKKYIYNN
+748 EENKKYMYNN
-758 SFNDKNVIDEKDEL
+758 SFNDKNIIDEKDEL
-772 DISNSNIYEYN
+772 DISNSNSNIYDYN
-783 QKSYSKQKTKKK
+783 QKSYSKKKTKKK
-795 LLVPFG
+795 LLIPFG

-808 NKNSM
+808 NKNSIG
-813 LYGTF
+813 YGTF
-818 YKKNFLFGYKKKEK
+818 YKKNFMFGFKKKDK
-832 NTNKYMNNNKLPKL
+832 NKKYLNNNKLPKL

-856 NYFVNNKIKKNNS
+856 NYFGSNKIKKNNS
-869 NIYMVGKKGFNP
+869 NIYMIGKKGFNP
-881 YNYDYSSK
+881 YNYDYTSK
-889 LKFYIP
+889 FKYYAP

>member
-36 FKETQDKLV
+36 FKETHDKLV

-50 RELAMLQMLHHENVV
+50 RELAMLQLLRHENVV
-65 EFQESFVNKGNFFLV
+65 EFQESFVSKGNFFLV

-92 EESPRG
+92 EESPHG

-111 CKAVAYLHQNNMIH
+111 CKAVSYLHKNNMIH

-133 LIDDKLNLKLCDF
+133 LIDENFNLKLCDF

-197 MGELADGNP
+197 MGELADSNP

-227 PDSLVNMYYE
+227 PENLVNMYYE

-243 KELLNV
+243 KDLFKI

-256 KRYLGILSPTAIDF
+256 KRYMGILSPTAIDF
-270 MKGLLELDPS
+270 MKGLLELDPT
-280 KRLSGEN
+280 KRLSGDN

-302 NTINN
+302 TNSNSNN
-307 NNNNINN
+307 NANNNVINV
-314 NNNNNMNNNLNNSN
+314 NNNLNNSN
-328 NNPVNPVAL
+328 SV
-337 NNSNSATNIK
+337 TNIK
-347 VNKEEKNMGNKI
+347 GNKDEKNIIINKV
-359 NNNININKIIVKNTI
+359 NNNINLNKI
-374 NANLILSNSNTKRND
+374 NLKNSNPDISPFQNNSNRNEH
-389 INLIKEAKSNIINM
+389 IQNKINIIN
-403 KNLTNKEKEKEKD
+403 KNSIS
-416 KDKEKEKE
+416 
-424 KDKDKDKEKD
+424 KDKDKDKE

-440 NEKDKMADN
+440 SEKDIMPESNN
-449 TFTNRNNN
+449 TNKENN
-457 NSFNN
+457 NS
-462 IVNNINQKLI
+462 INNINPKI
-472 NKNIINQKL
+472 SIKIKEKEKP
-481 KKDIEAKA
+481 KKDIESKPI
-489 GNVNISPAKV
+489 NVTPSKV

-523 MQIQKK
+523 LQIQKK
-529 ILDIAQN
+529 ILDFAQN
-536 PKSQFKSFTNQD
+536 QKSQFKSFTNHD
-548 IIENNLANM
+548 LLENNLINI
-557 NKSKEIVNNNSNNL
+557 SKPKEVIINQINNSNNL
-571 TLFNGNESFYGN
+571 TILNGSESLYAH
-583 KNNFTL
+583 KNNFNI
-589 KKKINNNFTK
+589 KKKLNNFTK
-599 SMINFNSIKVNK
+599 SMMNFNSIKK
-611 FNIGNK
+611 LTLINK
-617 PSKKSTSMQKMD
+617 PSKKSTSVKII
-629 YEHSSNIDL
+629 ENENNNNNSNIDL
-638 SQKIPPQ
+638 SLKLPQ
-645 QIGVISLSQGKID
+645 SISGISLSQGKAD
-658 KKNINKIKDKSIIKQ
+658 KKKINKDKDKNIIKQ

-685 IQNNNNANNIINNN
+685 IQNNNNTNNILNSNN
-699 SISNGYKG
+699 SLNSYKG
-707 SNTSNNFGSL
+707 SNTNTNFGSL

-748 EENKKYIYNN
+748 EENKKYLYNN
-758 SFNDKNVIDEKDEL
+758 SFNDKNIIDEKDEL
-772 DISNSNIYEYN
+772 DISDNNIYDYN
-783 QKSYSKQKTKKK
+783 QKSYSKKKEKKK
-795 LLVPFG
+795 LLIPFG
-801 SENLDIY
+801 SENLDVY
-808 NKNSM
+808 NKNRM
-813 LYGTF
+813 GYGTF
-818 YKKNFLFGYKKKEK
+818 YNKNFMFGFKKKDK
-832 NTNKYMNNNKLPKL
+832 MKKYNNNNKLPKL

-869 NIYMVGKKGFNP
+869 NIYMIGKKAFNP
-881 YNYDYSSK
+881 YNYDYSNK
-889 LKFYIP
+889 LKYYNPKFLV

>member
-65 EFQESFVNKGNFFLV
+65 EFQESFVSKGNFFLV

-92 EESPRG
+92 EESPKG
-98 LSPKLIRSLVYQM
+98 LSPKLIRSLVFQM
-111 CKAVAYLHQNNMIH
+111 CKSVAYLHKNNMIH

-133 LIDDKLNLKLCDF
+133 LIDENLNLKLCDF
-146 GFARKVKLNKNNN
+146 GFARKVKLNKQNN

-227 PDSLVNMYYE
+227 PENLVNMYYE
-237 NPIYNG
+237 NPIYNE
-243 KELLNV
+243 KELLKV

-270 MKGLLELDPS
+270 MKGLLELDPN

-302 NTINN
+302 NNVNN
-307 NNNNINN
+307 NNNTITNNNINTN
-314 NNNNNMNNNLNNSN
+314 NN
-328 NNPVNPVAL
+328 L

-347 VNKEEKNMGNKI
+347 VNKDDKNINNKL
-359 NNNININKIIVKNTI
+359 NNNININKIIVKN
-374 NANLILSNSNTKRND
+374 NPKANLILSNTNSKRND
-389 INLIKEAKSNIINM
+389 IVLIKEAKSNNIAT
-403 KNLTNKEKEKEKD
+403 KNFSNKEKERDKDEISTRKTEKD
-416 KDKEKEKE
+416 KQTE
-424 KDKDKDKEKD
+424 
-434 DINSKK
+434 NSY
-440 NEKDKMADN
+440 
-449 TFTNRNNN
+449 TNRNSN

-462 IVNNINQKLI
+462 IANNINQKLI
-472 NKNIINQKL
+472 SKNIINQKA
-481 KKDIEAKA
+481 KKEIESKA
-489 GNVNISPAKV
+489 PAVNISPAKL

-529 ILDIAQN
+529 ILDMAQN
-536 PKSQFKSFTNQD
+536 PKGQFKSFTNQD
-548 IIENNLANM
+548 IIENNLPNM
-557 NKSKEIVNNNSNNL
+557 NKSKEIVNHNPNNL

-611 FNIGNK
+611 FNLGNK
-617 PSKKSTSMQKMD
+617 PSKKSTSMKKID
-629 YEHSSNIDL
+629 YDHINNNDL
-638 SQKIPPQ
+638 SQKIPQQ
-645 QIGVISLSQGKID
+645 QIGIISISQGKVEK
-658 KKNINKIKDKSIIKQ
+658 KKNNKDKDKTIIKQ

-685 IQNNNNANNIINNN
+685 IQNNNNVNNIINNN
-699 SISNGYKG
+699 SIGNSYKG
-707 SNTSNNFGSL
+707 SNTSNNFASL
-717 LSKAYSTNGFK
+717 LNKAYSTNGFK

-758 SFNDKNVIDEKDEL
+758 SFNDKIIDEKDEL

-783 QKSYSKQKTKKK
+783 QKSYSKKKTKKK
-795 LLVPFG
+795 LLIPFG
-801 SENLDIY
+801 SENMDIY

-813 LYGTF
+813 GYGTF
-818 YKKNFLFGYKKKEK
+818 YKKNFIFGYKKKE
-832 NTNKYMNNNKLPKL
+832 NNNKKYINNNKLPAL

-856 NYFVNNKIKKNNS
+856 NYFVNNKIKKTNS
-869 NIYMVGKKGFNP
+869 NIYMIGKKGFNP
-881 YNYDYSSK
+881 YNYDYTSK
-889 LKFYIP
+889 FKFYVP

>member
-36 FKETQDKLV
+36 FKETHDKLV

-50 RELAMLQMLHHENVV
+50 RELAMLQLLRHENVV
-65 EFQESFVNKGNFFLV
+65 EFQESFVSKGNFFLV

-92 EESPRG
+92 EESPHG

-111 CKAVAYLHQNNMIH
+111 CKAVSYLHKNNMIH

-133 LIDDKLNLKLCDF
+133 LIDENFNLKLCDF

-227 PDSLVNMYYE
+227 PENLVNMYYE

-243 KELLNV
+243 KDLFKI

-256 KRYLGILSPTAIDF
+256 KRYMGILSPTAIDF
-270 MKGLLELDPS
+270 MKGLLELDPT
-280 KRLSGEN
+280 KRLSGDN

-302 NTINN
+302 TNSNSNN
-307 NNNNINN
+307 NANNNVINV
-314 NNNNNMNNNLNNSN
+314 NNNLNNSN
-328 NNPVNPVAL
+328 SV
-337 NNSNSATNIK
+337 TNIK
-347 VNKEEKNMGNKI
+347 GNKDEKNIIINKV
-359 NNNININKIIVKNTI
+359 NNNINLNKI
-374 NANLILSNSNTKRND
+374 NLKNSNPDISPFQNNSNRNEH
-389 INLIKEAKSNIINM
+389 NQNKVNIIN
-403 KNLTNKEKEKEKD
+403 KNSIS
-416 KDKEKEKE
+416 
-424 KDKDKDKEKD
+424 KDKDKDKE

-440 NEKDKMADN
+440 SEKDKMPESNN
-449 TFTNRNNN
+449 TNKENN
-457 NSFNN
+457 NS
-462 IVNNINQKLI
+462 INNINPKI
-472 NKNIINQKL
+472 SIKIKEKEKP
-481 KKDIEAKA
+481 KKDIESKPI
-489 GNVNISPAKV
+489 NVTPSKV

-523 MQIQKK
+523 LQIQKK
-529 ILDIAQN
+529 ILDFAQN
-536 PKSQFKSFTNQD
+536 QKSQFKSFTNHD
-548 IIENNLANM
+548 LLENNLINI
-557 NKSKEIVNNNSNNL
+557 SKPKEVIINQINNSNNL
-571 TLFNGNESFYGN
+571 TILNGSESLYAH
-583 KNNFTL
+583 KNNFNI
-589 KKKINNNFTK
+589 KKKLNNFTK
-599 SMINFNSIKVNK
+599 SMMNFNSIKK
-611 FNIGNK
+611 LTLINK
-617 PSKKSTSMQKMD
+617 PSKKSTSVKII
-629 YEHSSNIDL
+629 ENENNNNNSNIDL
-638 SQKIPPQ
+638 SLKLPQ
-645 QIGVISLSQGKID
+645 SISGISLSQGKAD
-658 KKNINKIKDKSIIKQ
+658 KKKINKDKDKNIIKQ

-685 IQNNNNANNIINNN
+685 IQNNNNTNNILNSNN
-699 SISNGYKG
+699 SLNSYKG
-707 SNTSNNFGSL
+707 SNTNTNFGSL

-748 EENKKYIYNN
+748 EENKKYLYNN
-758 SFNDKNVIDEKDEL
+758 SFNDKNIIDEKDEL
-772 DISNSNIYEYN
+772 DISDNNIYDYN
-783 QKSYSKQKTKKK
+783 QKSYSKKKEKKK
-795 LLVPFG
+795 LLIPFG
-801 SENLDIY
+801 SENLDVY
-808 NKNSM
+808 NKNRM
-813 LYGTF
+813 GYGTF
-818 YKKNFLFGYKKKEK
+818 YNKNFMFGFKKKDK
-832 NTNKYMNNNKLPKL
+832 MKKYNNNNKLPKL

-869 NIYMVGKKGFNP
+869 NIYMIGKKAFNP
-881 YNYDYSSK
+881 YNYDYSNK
-889 LKFYIP
+889 LKYYNPKFLV